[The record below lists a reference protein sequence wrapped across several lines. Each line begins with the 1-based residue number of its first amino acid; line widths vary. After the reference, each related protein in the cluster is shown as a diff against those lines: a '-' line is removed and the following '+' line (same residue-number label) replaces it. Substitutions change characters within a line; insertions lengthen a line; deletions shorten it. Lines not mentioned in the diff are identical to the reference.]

1 MRFTHTTPFYSVLS
15 TLGLFAV
22 SPAYSSIVRS
32 DVDYQYFRD
41 FAENKGAFSVGASNI
56 SIQDK
61 QGKILGRV
69 LNGIPMPDFR
79 VSNRQTAIATL
90 VHPQYVNSV
99 THNSGY
105 GSIQF
110 GNDTQNPEEQAYT
123 YRLVSRNPHP
133 GYDYHLPRL
142 NKLVT
147 EISPAALSSVP
158 LLGNGQPKT
167 NAYLDAD
174 RFPYFVR
181 LGSGTQ
187 QVRKADGTRTQTA
200 PAYQYL
206 TGGTA
211 LKVLGSQNHG
221 LRVGGSLTDQPLN
234 TYAIPGDSGSPL
246 FAFDKHEN
254 RWVLAGVLSTYTGFD
269 NFFNNYIVTQPEF
282 IRSTI
287 RQYETRMDV
296 GLTTNEL
303 IWRDSGKGR
312 STLQGLNERITLP
325 IANPSL
331 APQNDSRHM
340 PSEDAGKTLI
350 LSSRF
355 DNKTLMLA
363 DNINQGA
370 GALQFNSNFTVVG
383 KNRTWQGAGV
393 IVADGKRVFWQVSNP
408 KGDRLSKL
416 GAGTLIANGQGINQG
431 DISIGEGTV
440 VLAQK
445 AASDGSKQAFNQ
457 VGITSGRGTAVL
469 ADSRQIKP
477 ENLYFGFRGGRLDLN
492 GNNLTFTHIRHADG
506 GAQIVN
512 HNPDQAATLTL
523 TGNPVL
529 SPEHVEWVQ
538 WGNRPQGNA
547 AVYEYINTH
556 RNRRTDYFI
565 LKPGGNPSEFF
576 PLNMENST
584 SWQFVGNNKQQAAKQ
599 VVQAENAR
607 PDLITFGG
615 YLGENAQTGKAAP
628 SYSKTNIEWVQWSK
642 HPTQALALYEY
653 VNLHRGRRTD
663 YYRLKEGGNPSA
675 YFPWDAYSTQ
685 DWEFLGHDREAAIE
699 KTRHIANA
707 AVYGRPEYRYN
718 GALNL
723 HYRPKRTD
731 STLLLNGGM
740 NLNGEVLIEGGNMI
754 VSGRP
759 VPHAYDHQAK
769 REPVLENE
777 WTDGSFKA
785 ARFTL
790 RNHAR
795 LTAGR
800 NTAHLDGDITAYD
813 LSGIDLGFTQ
823 GKTPECYRSYH
834 SGNTH
839 CTPNAV
845 LKAENYRALPATQV
859 HGDITLNDRSEL
871 RLGKAHLYGSI
882 RAGKDT
888 AVRMEADS
896 NWTLSQSSHTGALT
910 LDGAQ
915 ITLTP
920 DFANNTHNNRFN
932 TLTVNGTLDGF
943 GTFRFLTDIVRKQN
957 DLLKLE
963 GDSRGAFQIHVRN
976 TGQEP
981 QTTESLALVSFN
993 PKHSHQARFTLQN
1006 GYADLGAYRYI
1017 LRKNNNGYSLYNPLK
1032 EAELQIEATR
1042 AEHERNQRAYDK
1054 LHAKLTL
1061 KQQETERLQHVH
1073 QQAQTNQNGSE
1084 GRLTQINRE
1093 INQLQQNFNQT
1104 AAEYNRANHSR
1115 TLKRRSIYGQYI
1127 RLQNTLHS
1135 RQQQATDI
1143 SRQVQHDSDATRQAL
1158 QAWQNSQT
1166 ELARIDSQVQ
1176 YLSAQLKQT
1185 DPLTGILTRA
1195 QNLCAAQGYSAD
1207 ICRQVAKAADT
1218 NDLTLFE
1225 TELDTY
1231 IERVE
1236 TAESELDKAR
1246 QGGDAQAVETARHAY
1261 LNALNRLSRQIHSL
1275 ETGVAGIRMP
1285 NQAELISRSAN
1296 TAVSEQVAYNTGRQQ
1311 AGRRIDRHLTDPQ
1324 QQNIW
1329 LETGTQQTDYHSG
1342 THRPYQQTT
1351 DYTHIGIQT
1360 GITDHLS
1367 VGTILT
1373 DERTNNRFDEG
1384 VSARNRSNGAHLF
1397 VKGENGALFAAA
1409 DLGYSNSRTRFTNY
1423 DGAAVRRHAWDAGIN
1438 TGIKIDTGINLRPYA
1453 GIRINRSNGNRYVL
1467 DGAEINSPAQIQT
1480 TWHAGIRLDK
1490 TVELGQAKL
1499 TPAFSSDY
1507 YHTRQNSGS
1516 ALSVNDRT
1524 LLQQAAHGTLHT
1536 LQIDAEYKGW
1546 NAKLHAAYGKDSNS
1560 ARHKQAGIKIG
1571 YNW

>member
-1 MRFTHTTPFYSVLS
+1 MRFTHTIPFYSVLS

-22 SPAYSSIVRS
+22 SPAYSSIVRN

-41 FAENKGAFSVGASNI
+41 FAENKGAFAVGASNI

-69 LNGIPMPDFR
+69 LSGIPMPDFR

-99 THNSGY
+99 KHNVGY

-133 GYDYHLPRL
+133 NYDYHLPRL

-158 LLGNGQPKT
+158 LLGNGQPKA
-167 NAYLDAD
+167 NAYLDTD

-206 TGGTA
+206 TGGTP
-211 LKVLGSQNHG
+211 LKVLGFQNHG
-221 LRVGGSLTDQPLN
+221 LLVGDSLTDQPLN
-234 TYAIPGDSGSPL
+234 TYAVAGDSGSPL

-254 RWVLAGVLSTYTGFD
+254 RWVLAGVLGTYAGFD
-269 NFFNNYIVTQPEF
+269 NFFNKYIVTQPEF

-287 RQYETRMDV
+287 RQYETRLDV

-303 IWRDSGKGR
+303 IWRDNGNGG
-312 STLQGLNERITLP
+312 STLQGLNEHITLP

-340 PSEDAGKTLI
+340 PSADAGKTLI

-370 GALQFNSNFTVVG
+370 GALQFDSNFTVVG

-457 VGITSGRGTAVL
+457 VGITSGRGTAIL
-469 ADSRQIKP
+469 ADSQQIKP

-492 GNNLTFTHIRHADG
+492 GNNLAFTHIRHADG

-547 AVYEYINTH
+547 AVYEYINPH

-565 LKPGGNPSEFF
+565 LKPGGNPRKFF

-584 SWQFVGNNKQQAAKQ
+584 SWQFVGNNRQQAAEQ
-599 VVQAENAR
+599 VAQAENAR

-628 SYSKTNIEWVQWSK
+628 SYSKTN
-642 HPTQALALYEY
+642 
-653 VNLHRGRRTD
+653 
-663 YYRLKEGGNPSA
+663 
-675 YFPWDAYSTQ
+675 
-685 DWEFLGHDREAAIE
+685 EAAIE

-707 AVYGRPEYRYN
+707 TVYGRPEYRYN

-834 SGNTH
+834 SGSTH

-859 HGDITLNDRSEL
+859 RGDITLNDRSEL

-915 ITLTP
+915 ITLNP

-943 GTFRFLTDIVRKQN
+943 GTFRFLTGIVRKQN
-957 DLLKLE
+957 APLKLE
-963 GDSRGAFQIHVRN
+963 GDSRGAFQIHVKN

-981 QTTESLALVSFN
+981 QTTESLALVSLN

-1042 AEHERNQRAYDK
+1042 AEHERNQQAYNQ
-1054 LHAKLTL
+1054 LQAKLTH
-1061 KQQETERLQHVH
+1061 QRQETEHLQHIH

-1084 GRLTQINRE
+1084 GKLTQINRE

-1104 AAEYNRANHSR
+1104 AAEYNRANRSR
-1115 TLKRRSIYGQYI
+1115 TLK
-1127 RLQNTLHS
+1127 
-1135 RQQQATDI
+1135 
-1143 SRQVQHDSDATRQAL
+1143 
-1158 QAWQNSQT
+1158 
-1166 ELARIDSQVQ
+1166 
-1176 YLSAQLKQT
+1176 
-1185 DPLTGILTRA
+1185 
-1195 QNLCAAQGYSAD
+1195 
-1207 ICRQVAKAADT
+1207 
-1218 NDLTLFE
+1218 
-1225 TELDTY
+1225 
-1231 IERVE
+1231 
-1236 TAESELDKAR
+1236 
-1246 QGGDAQAVETARHAY
+1246 
-1261 LNALNRLSRQIHSL
+1261 LSRQIHSL
-1275 ETGVAGIRMP
+1275 KTGVAGIRMP
-1285 NQAELISRSAN
+1285 NLAELISRSAN
-1296 TAVSEQVAYNTGRQQ
+1296 TAVSEQAAYNTGRQQ

-1351 DYTHIGIQT
+1351 NYAHIGIQT
-1360 GITDHLS
+1360 GITDRLS

-1409 DLGYSNSRTRFTNY
+1409 DLGYSNSRTRFTDY

-1536 LQIDAEYKGW
+1536 LQIDAGYKGW
-1546 NAKLHAAYGKDSNS
+1546 NAKLHAAYGKDSNT

>member
-1 MRFTHTTPFYSVLS
+1 MRFTHTIPFYSVLS

-41 FAENKGAFSVGASNI
+41 FAENKGAFAVGASNI

-69 LNGIPMPDFR
+69 LSGIPMPDFR

-99 THNSGY
+99 KHNVGY

-133 GYDYHLPRL
+133 DYDYHLPRL

-158 LLGNGQPKT
+158 LLGNGQPKA
-167 NAYLDAD
+167 NAYLDTD

-206 TGGTA
+206 TGGTP
-211 LKVLGSQNHG
+211 LKVLGFQNHG
-221 LRVGGSLTDQPLN
+221 LLVGDSLTDQPLN
-234 TYAIPGDSGSPL
+234 TYAVAGDSGSPL

-254 RWVLAGVLSTYTGFD
+254 RWVLAGVLSTYAGFD
-269 NFFNNYIVTQPEF
+269 SFFNKYIVTQPEF

-287 RQYETRMDV
+287 RQYETRLDV

-303 IWRDSGKGR
+303 IWRDNGNGD

-370 GALQFNSNFTVVG
+370 GALQFDSNFTVVG
-383 KNRTWQGAGV
+383 KNHTWQGAGV

-469 ADSRQIKP
+469 ADSQQIKP

-492 GNNLTFTHIRHADG
+492 GNNLAFTHIRHADG

-547 AVYEYINTH
+547 AVYEYINPH

-565 LKPGGNPSEFF
+565 LKPGGNPREFF
-576 PLNMENST
+576 PLNMKNST
-584 SWQFVGNNKQQAAKQ
+584 SWQFIGNNRQQAAEQ
-599 VVQAENAR
+599 VAQAENAR

-628 SYSKTNIEWVQWSK
+628 SYSKTN
-642 HPTQALALYEY
+642 
-653 VNLHRGRRTD
+653 
-663 YYRLKEGGNPSA
+663 
-675 YFPWDAYSTQ
+675 
-685 DWEFLGHDREAAIE
+685 EAAIE

-834 SGNTH
+834 SGSTH

-859 HGDITLNDRSEL
+859 RGDITLNDRSEL

-915 ITLTP
+915 ITLNP

-943 GTFRFLTDIVRKQN
+943 GTFRFLTGIVRKQN
-957 DLLKLE
+957 APLKLE
-963 GDSRGAFQIHVRN
+963 GDSRGAFQIHVKN

-981 QTTESLALVSFN
+981 QTTESLALVSLN

-1042 AEHERNQRAYDK
+1042 AEHERNQQAY
-1054 LHAKLTL
+1054 
-1061 KQQETERLQHVH
+1061 
-1073 QQAQTNQNGSE
+1073 
-1084 GRLTQINRE
+1084 
-1093 INQLQQNFNQT
+1093 NQL
-1104 AAEYNRANHSR
+1104 
-1115 TLKRRSIYGQYI
+1115 
-1127 RLQNTLHS
+1127 
-1135 RQQQATDI
+1135 QATDI

-1195 QNLCAAQGYSAD
+1195 QNLCAAQGYSVD

-1236 TAESELDKAR
+1236 MAESELDKAR

-1275 ETGVAGIRMP
+1275 KTGVAGIRMP
-1285 NQAELISRSAN
+1285 NLAELISRSAN
-1296 TAVSEQVAYNTGRQQ
+1296 TAVSEQAAYNTGRQQ

-1351 DYTHIGIQT
+1351 NYAHIGIQT
-1360 GITDHLS
+1360 GITDRLS

-1409 DLGYSNSRTRFTNY
+1409 DLGYSNSRTRFTDY

-1536 LQIDAEYKGW
+1536 LQIDAGYKGW
-1546 NAKLHAAYGKDSNS
+1546 NAKLHAAYGKDSNT

>member
-1 MRFTHTTPFYSVLS
+1 MRFTHTIPFYSVLS

-41 FAENKGAFSVGASNI
+41 FAENKGAFAVGASNI

-69 LNGIPMPDFR
+69 LSGIPMPDFR

-99 THNSGY
+99 KHNVGY

-133 GYDYHLPRL
+133 DYDYHLPRL

-158 LLGNGQPKT
+158 LLGNGQPKA
-167 NAYLDAD
+167 NAYLDTD

-206 TGGTA
+206 TGGTP
-211 LKVLGSQNHG
+211 LKVLGFQNHG
-221 LRVGGSLTDQPLN
+221 LLVGDSLTDQPLN
-234 TYAIPGDSGSPL
+234 TYAVAGDSGSPL

-254 RWVLAGVLSTYTGFD
+254 RWVLAGVLSTYAGFD
-269 NFFNNYIVTQPEF
+269 SFFNKYIVTQPEF

-287 RQYETRMDV
+287 RQYETRLDV

-303 IWRDSGKGR
+303 IWRDNGNGD

-370 GALQFNSNFTVVG
+370 GALQFDSNFTVVG
-383 KNRTWQGAGV
+383 KNHTWQGAGV

-469 ADSRQIKP
+469 ADSQQIKP

-492 GNNLTFTHIRHADG
+492 GNNLAFTHIRHADG

-547 AVYEYINTH
+547 AVYEYINPH

-565 LKPGGNPSEFF
+565 LKPGGNPREFF
-576 PLNMENST
+576 PLNMKNST
-584 SWQFVGNNKQQAAKQ
+584 SWQFIGNNRQQAAEQ
-599 VVQAENAR
+599 VAQAENAR

-628 SYSKTNIEWVQWSK
+628 SYSKTN
-642 HPTQALALYEY
+642 
-653 VNLHRGRRTD
+653 
-663 YYRLKEGGNPSA
+663 
-675 YFPWDAYSTQ
+675 
-685 DWEFLGHDREAAIE
+685 EAAIE

-834 SGNTH
+834 SGSTH

-859 HGDITLNDRSEL
+859 RGDITLNDRSEL

-915 ITLTP
+915 ITLNP

-943 GTFRFLTDIVRKQN
+943 GTFRFLTGIVRKQN
-957 DLLKLE
+957 APPLKLE
-963 GDSRGAFQIHVRN
+963 GDSRGAFQIHVKN

-981 QTTESLALVSFN
+981 QTTESLALVSLN

-1042 AEHERNQRAYDK
+1042 AEHERNQQAY
-1054 LHAKLTL
+1054 
-1061 KQQETERLQHVH
+1061 
-1073 QQAQTNQNGSE
+1073 
-1084 GRLTQINRE
+1084 
-1093 INQLQQNFNQT
+1093 NQL
-1104 AAEYNRANHSR
+1104 
-1115 TLKRRSIYGQYI
+1115 
-1127 RLQNTLHS
+1127 
-1135 RQQQATDI
+1135 QATDI

-1236 TAESELDKAR
+1236 MAESELDKAR

-1275 ETGVAGIRMP
+1275 KTGVAGIRMP
-1285 NQAELISRSAN
+1285 NLAELISRSAN
-1296 TAVSEQVAYNTGRQQ
+1296 TAVSEQAAYNTGRQQ

-1351 DYTHIGIQT
+1351 NYAHIGIQT
-1360 GITDHLS
+1360 GITDRLS

-1409 DLGYSNSRTRFTNY
+1409 DLGYSNSRTRFTDY

-1507 YHTRQNSGS
+1507 YHTRQNSGF

-1536 LQIDAEYKGW
+1536 LQIDAGYKGW
-1546 NAKLHAAYGKDSNS
+1546 NAKLHAAYGKDSNT

>member
-1 MRFTHTTPFYSVLS
+1 MRFTHTIPFYSVLS

-41 FAENKGAFSVGASNI
+41 FAENKGAFAVGASNI

-69 LNGIPMPDFR
+69 LSGIPMPDFR

-99 THNSGY
+99 KHNVGY

-133 GYDYHLPRL
+133 DYDYHLPRL

-158 LLGNGQPKT
+158 LLGNGQPKA
-167 NAYLDAD
+167 NAYLDTD

-187 QVRKADGTRTQTA
+187 QVRKADGTRTRTA

-206 TGGTA
+206 TGGTP
-211 LKVLGSQNHG
+211 LKVLGFQNHG
-221 LRVGGSLTDQPLN
+221 LLVGGSLTDQPLN
-234 TYAIPGDSGSPL
+234 TYAIAGDSGSPL

-254 RWVLAGVLSTYTGFD
+254 RWVLAGVLSTYAGFD
-269 NFFNNYIVTQPEF
+269 NFFNKYIVTQPEF

-287 RQYETRMDV
+287 RQYETRLDV

-303 IWRDSGKGR
+303 IWRDNGNGD

-370 GALQFNSNFTVVG
+370 GALQFDSNFTVVG
-383 KNRTWQGAGV
+383 KNHTWQGAGV

-469 ADSRQIKP
+469 ADSQQIKP

-492 GNNLTFTHIRHADG
+492 GNNLAFTHIRHADG

-547 AVYEYINTH
+547 AVYEYINPH

-565 LKPGGNPSEFF
+565 LKPGGNPREFF

-584 SWQFVGNNKQQAAKQ
+584 SWQFIGNNRQQAAKQ
-599 VVQAENAR
+599 VAQAENAR

-628 SYSKTNIEWVQWSK
+628 SYSKTN
-642 HPTQALALYEY
+642 
-653 VNLHRGRRTD
+653 
-663 YYRLKEGGNPSA
+663 
-675 YFPWDAYSTQ
+675 
-685 DWEFLGHDREAAIE
+685 EAAIE

-800 NTAHLDGDITAYD
+800 NTAHLDGDITAYN
-813 LSGIDLGFTQ
+813 LSGIDLGFIQ

-834 SGNTH
+834 SGSTH

-859 HGDITLNDRSEL
+859 RGDITLNDRSEL

-915 ITLTP
+915 ITLNP

-943 GTFRFLTDIVRKQN
+943 GTFRFLTGIVRKQN
-957 DLLKLE
+957 APPPSNWK
-963 GDSRGAFQIHVRN
+963 GTA
-976 TGQEP
+976 
-981 QTTESLALVSFN
+981 AA
-993 PKHSHQARFTLQN
+993 HSKSTSKTP
-1006 GYADLGAYRYI
+1006 D
-1017 LRKNNNGYSLYNPLK
+1017 KN
-1032 EAELQIEATR
+1032 
-1042 AEHERNQRAYDK
+1042 
-1054 LHAKLTL
+1054 L
-1061 KQQETERLQHVH
+1061 KQ
-1073 QQAQTNQNGSE
+1073 
-1084 GRLTQINRE
+1084 
-1093 INQLQQNFNQT
+1093 
-1104 AAEYNRANHSR
+1104 
-1115 TLKRRSIYGQYI
+1115 
-1127 RLQNTLHS
+1127 
-1135 RQQQATDI
+1135 
-1143 SRQVQHDSDATRQAL
+1143 
-1158 QAWQNSQT
+1158 
-1166 ELARIDSQVQ
+1166 
-1176 YLSAQLKQT
+1176 
-1185 DPLTGILTRA
+1185 P
-1195 QNLCAAQGYSAD
+1195 
-1207 ICRQVAKAADT
+1207 
-1218 NDLTLFE
+1218 
-1225 TELDTY
+1225 
-1231 IERVE
+1231 
-1236 TAESELDKAR
+1236 
-1246 QGGDAQAVETARHAY
+1246 
-1261 LNALNRLSRQIHSL
+1261 NRL
-1275 ETGVAGIRMP
+1275 
-1285 NQAELISRSAN
+1285 
-1296 TAVSEQVAYNTGRQQ
+1296 
-1311 AGRRIDRHLTDPQ
+1311 HL
-1324 QQNIW
+1324 
-1329 LETGTQQTDYHSG
+1329 
-1342 THRPYQQTT
+1342 
-1351 DYTHIGIQT
+1351 
-1360 GITDHLS
+1360 
-1367 VGTILT
+1367 
-1373 DERTNNRFDEG
+1373 
-1384 VSARNRSNGAHLF
+1384 
-1397 VKGENGALFAAA
+1397 
-1409 DLGYSNSRTRFTNY
+1409 
-1423 DGAAVRRHAWDAGIN
+1423 
-1438 TGIKIDTGINLRPYA
+1438 
-1453 GIRINRSNGNRYVL
+1453 
-1467 DGAEINSPAQIQT
+1467 
-1480 TWHAGIRLDK
+1480 
-1490 TVELGQAKL
+1490 
-1499 TPAFSSDY
+1499 
-1507 YHTRQNSGS
+1507 
-1516 ALSVNDRT
+1516 
-1524 LLQQAAHGTLHT
+1524 
-1536 LQIDAEYKGW
+1536 
-1546 NAKLHAAYGKDSNS
+1546 
-1560 ARHKQAGIKIG
+1560 
-1571 YNW
+1571 

>member
-1 MRFTHTTPFYSVLS
+1 MRFTHTIPFYSVLS

-41 FAENKGAFSVGASNI
+41 FAENKGAFAVGASNI

-69 LNGIPMPDFR
+69 LSGIPMPDFR

-99 THNSGY
+99 KHNVGY

-133 GYDYHLPRL
+133 DYDYHLPRL

-158 LLGNGQPKT
+158 LLGNGQPKA
-167 NAYLDAD
+167 NAYLDTD

-206 TGGTA
+206 TGGTP
-211 LKVLGSQNHG
+211 LKVLGFQNHG
-221 LRVGGSLTDQPLN
+221 LLVGDSLTDQPLN
-234 TYAIPGDSGSPL
+234 TYAVAGDSGSPL

-254 RWVLAGVLSTYTGFD
+254 RWVLAGVLSTYAGFD
-269 NFFNNYIVTQPEF
+269 SFFNKYIVTQPEF

-287 RQYETRMDV
+287 RQYETRLDV

-303 IWRDSGKGR
+303 IWRDNGNGD

-370 GALQFNSNFTVVG
+370 GALQFDSNFTVVG
-383 KNRTWQGAGV
+383 KNHTWQGAGV

-469 ADSRQIKP
+469 ADSQQIKP

-492 GNNLTFTHIRHADG
+492 GNNLAFTHIRHADG

-547 AVYEYINTH
+547 AVYEYINPH

-565 LKPGGNPSEFF
+565 LKPGGNPREFF
-576 PLNMENST
+576 PLNMKNST
-584 SWQFVGNNKQQAAKQ
+584 SWQFIGNNRQQAAEQ
-599 VVQAENAR
+599 VAQAENAR

-628 SYSKTNIEWVQWSK
+628 SYSKTN
-642 HPTQALALYEY
+642 
-653 VNLHRGRRTD
+653 
-663 YYRLKEGGNPSA
+663 
-675 YFPWDAYSTQ
+675 
-685 DWEFLGHDREAAIE
+685 EAAIE

-800 NTAHLDGDITAYD
+800 NTAHLDGGITAYD

-834 SGNTH
+834 SGSTH

-859 HGDITLNDRSEL
+859 RGDITLNDRSEL

-915 ITLTP
+915 ITLNP

-943 GTFRFLTDIVRKQN
+943 GTFRFLTGIVRKQN
-957 DLLKLE
+957 APPPQT
-963 GDSRGAFQIHVRN
+963 GRGQPRRIPNPRQKHRTRTSNNRIAC
-976 TGQEP
+976 TCEP
-981 QTTESLALVSFN
+981 QSETQPPSPIHP
-993 PKHSHQARFTLQN
+993 PKRLCRFGCL
-1006 GYADLGAYRYI
+1006 
-1017 LRKNNNGYSLYNPLK
+1017 PLHPP
-1032 EAELQIEATR
+1032 Q
-1042 AEHERNQRAYDK
+1042 
-1054 LHAKLTL
+1054 
-1061 KQQETERLQHVH
+1061 KQQRIQP
-1073 QQAQTNQNGSE
+1073 
-1084 GRLTQINRE
+1084 
-1093 INQLQQNFNQT
+1093 
-1104 AAEYNRANHSR
+1104 
-1115 TLKRRSIYGQYI
+1115 
-1127 RLQNTLHS
+1127 
-1135 RQQQATDI
+1135 
-1143 SRQVQHDSDATRQAL
+1143 VQ
-1158 QAWQNSQT
+1158 
-1166 ELARIDSQVQ
+1166 
-1176 YLSAQLKQT
+1176 
-1185 DPLTGILTRA
+1185 
-1195 QNLCAAQGYSAD
+1195 
-1207 ICRQVAKAADT
+1207 
-1218 NDLTLFE
+1218 
-1225 TELDTY
+1225 
-1231 IERVE
+1231 
-1236 TAESELDKAR
+1236 
-1246 QGGDAQAVETARHAY
+1246 
-1261 LNALNRLSRQIHSL
+1261 
-1275 ETGVAGIRMP
+1275 
-1285 NQAELISRSAN
+1285 
-1296 TAVSEQVAYNTGRQQ
+1296 
-1311 AGRRIDRHLTDPQ
+1311 
-1324 QQNIW
+1324 
-1329 LETGTQQTDYHSG
+1329 
-1342 THRPYQQTT
+1342 
-1351 DYTHIGIQT
+1351 
-1360 GITDHLS
+1360 
-1367 VGTILT
+1367 
-1373 DERTNNRFDEG
+1373 
-1384 VSARNRSNGAHLF
+1384 
-1397 VKGENGALFAAA
+1397 
-1409 DLGYSNSRTRFTNY
+1409 
-1423 DGAAVRRHAWDAGIN
+1423 
-1438 TGIKIDTGINLRPYA
+1438 
-1453 GIRINRSNGNRYVL
+1453 
-1467 DGAEINSPAQIQT
+1467 PAQR
-1480 TWHAGIRLDK
+1480 G
-1490 TVELGQAKL
+1490 
-1499 TPAFSSDY
+1499 
-1507 YHTRQNSGS
+1507 
-1516 ALSVNDRT
+1516 RT
-1524 LLQQAAHGTLHT
+1524 
-1536 LQIDAEYKGW
+1536 
-1546 NAKLHAAYGKDSNS
+1546 SN
-1560 ARHKQAGIKIG
+1560 
-1571 YNW
+1571 

>member
-1 MRFTHTTPFYSVLS
+1 MRFTHTTPFCSVLS

-22 SPAYSSIVRS
+22 SPAYSSIVRN

-41 FAENKGAFSVGASNI
+41 FAENKGAFTVGASNI

-99 THNSGY
+99 KHNVGY

-133 GYDYHLPRL
+133 DYDYHLPRL

-147 EISPAALSSVP
+147 EISPTALSSVP
-158 LLGNGQPKT
+158 LLGNGQPKA
-167 NAYLDAD
+167 NAYLDTD

-187 QVRKADGTRTQTA
+187 QVRKADGTRTRTA

-206 TGGTA
+206 TGGTP
-211 LKVLGSQNHG
+211 LKVLGFQNHG
-221 LRVGGSLTDQPLN
+221 LLVGGSLTDQPLN
-234 TYAIPGDSGSPL
+234 TYAIAGDSGSPL

-254 RWVLAGVLSTYTGFD
+254 RWVLAGVLSTYAGFD
-269 NFFNNYIVTQPEF
+269 NFFNKYIVTQPEF

-287 RQYETRMDV
+287 RQYETRLDV

-303 IWRDSGKGR
+303 IWRDNGNGN

-370 GALQFNSNFTVVG
+370 GALQFDSNFTVVG
-383 KNRTWQGAGV
+383 KNHTWQGAGV

-469 ADSRQIKP
+469 ADSQQIKP

-492 GNNLTFTHIRHADG
+492 GNNLAFTHIRHADG

-547 AVYEYINTH
+547 AVYEYINPH

-565 LKPGGNPSEFF
+565 LKPGGNPREFF
-576 PLNMENST
+576 PLNMKNST
-584 SWQFVGNNKQQAAKQ
+584 SWQFIGNNRQQAAEQ
-599 VVQAENAR
+599 VAQAENAR

-628 SYSKTNIEWVQWSK
+628 SYSKTN
-642 HPTQALALYEY
+642 
-653 VNLHRGRRTD
+653 
-663 YYRLKEGGNPSA
+663 
-675 YFPWDAYSTQ
+675 
-685 DWEFLGHDREAAIE
+685 EAAIE

-834 SGNTH
+834 SGSTH

-859 HGDITLNDRSEL
+859 RGDITLNDRSEL

-915 ITLTP
+915 ITLNP

-943 GTFRFLTDIVRKQN
+943 GTFRFLTGIVRKQN
-957 DLLKLE
+957 APPSNWK
-963 GDSRGAFQIHVRN
+963 GTA
-976 TGQEP
+976 
-981 QTTESLALVSFN
+981 AA
-993 PKHSHQARFTLQN
+993 HSKSTSKTP
-1006 GYADLGAYRYI
+1006 D
-1017 LRKNNNGYSLYNPLK
+1017 KN
-1032 EAELQIEATR
+1032 
-1042 AEHERNQRAYDK
+1042 
-1054 LHAKLTL
+1054 L
-1061 KQQETERLQHVH
+1061 KQ
-1073 QQAQTNQNGSE
+1073 
-1084 GRLTQINRE
+1084 
-1093 INQLQQNFNQT
+1093 
-1104 AAEYNRANHSR
+1104 
-1115 TLKRRSIYGQYI
+1115 
-1127 RLQNTLHS
+1127 
-1135 RQQQATDI
+1135 
-1143 SRQVQHDSDATRQAL
+1143 
-1158 QAWQNSQT
+1158 
-1166 ELARIDSQVQ
+1166 
-1176 YLSAQLKQT
+1176 
-1185 DPLTGILTRA
+1185 P
-1195 QNLCAAQGYSAD
+1195 
-1207 ICRQVAKAADT
+1207 
-1218 NDLTLFE
+1218 
-1225 TELDTY
+1225 
-1231 IERVE
+1231 
-1236 TAESELDKAR
+1236 
-1246 QGGDAQAVETARHAY
+1246 
-1261 LNALNRLSRQIHSL
+1261 NRL
-1275 ETGVAGIRMP
+1275 
-1285 NQAELISRSAN
+1285 
-1296 TAVSEQVAYNTGRQQ
+1296 
-1311 AGRRIDRHLTDPQ
+1311 HL
-1324 QQNIW
+1324 
-1329 LETGTQQTDYHSG
+1329 
-1342 THRPYQQTT
+1342 
-1351 DYTHIGIQT
+1351 
-1360 GITDHLS
+1360 
-1367 VGTILT
+1367 
-1373 DERTNNRFDEG
+1373 
-1384 VSARNRSNGAHLF
+1384 
-1397 VKGENGALFAAA
+1397 
-1409 DLGYSNSRTRFTNY
+1409 
-1423 DGAAVRRHAWDAGIN
+1423 
-1438 TGIKIDTGINLRPYA
+1438 
-1453 GIRINRSNGNRYVL
+1453 
-1467 DGAEINSPAQIQT
+1467 
-1480 TWHAGIRLDK
+1480 
-1490 TVELGQAKL
+1490 
-1499 TPAFSSDY
+1499 
-1507 YHTRQNSGS
+1507 
-1516 ALSVNDRT
+1516 
-1524 LLQQAAHGTLHT
+1524 
-1536 LQIDAEYKGW
+1536 
-1546 NAKLHAAYGKDSNS
+1546 
-1560 ARHKQAGIKIG
+1560 
-1571 YNW
+1571 

>member
-1 MRFTHTTPFYSVLS
+1 MRFTHTTPFCSVLS

-22 SPAYSSIVRS
+22 SPAYSSIVRN

-41 FAENKGAFSVGASNI
+41 FAENKGAFTVGASNI

-99 THNSGY
+99 KHNVGY

-133 GYDYHLPRL
+133 DYDYHLPRL

-147 EISPAALSSVP
+147 EISPTALSSVP
-158 LLGNGQPKT
+158 LLGNGQPKA
-167 NAYLDAD
+167 NAYLDTD

-187 QVRKADGTRTQTA
+187 QVRKADGTRTRTA

-206 TGGTA
+206 TGGTP
-211 LKVLGSQNHG
+211 LKVLGFQNHG
-221 LRVGGSLTDQPLN
+221 LLVGGSLTDQPLN
-234 TYAIPGDSGSPL
+234 TYAIAGDSGSPL

-254 RWVLAGVLSTYTGFD
+254 RWVLAGVLSTYAGFD
-269 NFFNNYIVTQPEF
+269 NFFNKYIVTQPEF

-287 RQYETRMDV
+287 RQYETRLDV

-303 IWRDSGKGR
+303 IWRDNGNGN

-370 GALQFNSNFTVVG
+370 GALQFDSNFTVVG
-383 KNRTWQGAGV
+383 KNHTWQGAGV

-469 ADSRQIKP
+469 ADSQQIKP

-492 GNNLTFTHIRHADG
+492 GNNLAFTHIRHADG

-547 AVYEYINTH
+547 AVYEYINPH

-565 LKPGGNPSEFF
+565 LKPGGNPREFF
-576 PLNMENST
+576 PLNMKNST
-584 SWQFVGNNKQQAAKQ
+584 SWQFIGNNRQQAAEQ
-599 VVQAENAR
+599 VAQAENAR

-628 SYSKTNIEWVQWSK
+628 SYSKTN
-642 HPTQALALYEY
+642 
-653 VNLHRGRRTD
+653 
-663 YYRLKEGGNPSA
+663 
-675 YFPWDAYSTQ
+675 
-685 DWEFLGHDREAAIE
+685 EAAIE

-834 SGNTH
+834 SGSTH

-859 HGDITLNDRSEL
+859 RGDITLNDRSEL

-915 ITLTP
+915 ITLNP

-943 GTFRFLTDIVRKQN
+943 GTFRFLTGIVRKQN
-957 DLLKLE
+957 APPQT
-963 GDSRGAFQIHVRN
+963 GRGQPRRIPNPRQKHRTRTSNNRIAC
-976 TGQEP
+976 TCEP
-981 QTTESLALVSFN
+981 QSETQPPSPIHP
-993 PKHSHQARFTLQN
+993 PKRLCRFGCL
-1006 GYADLGAYRYI
+1006 
-1017 LRKNNNGYSLYNPLK
+1017 PLHPP
-1032 EAELQIEATR
+1032 Q
-1042 AEHERNQRAYDK
+1042 
-1054 LHAKLTL
+1054 
-1061 KQQETERLQHVH
+1061 KQQRIQP
-1073 QQAQTNQNGSE
+1073 
-1084 GRLTQINRE
+1084 
-1093 INQLQQNFNQT
+1093 
-1104 AAEYNRANHSR
+1104 
-1115 TLKRRSIYGQYI
+1115 
-1127 RLQNTLHS
+1127 
-1135 RQQQATDI
+1135 
-1143 SRQVQHDSDATRQAL
+1143 VQ
-1158 QAWQNSQT
+1158 
-1166 ELARIDSQVQ
+1166 
-1176 YLSAQLKQT
+1176 
-1185 DPLTGILTRA
+1185 
-1195 QNLCAAQGYSAD
+1195 
-1207 ICRQVAKAADT
+1207 
-1218 NDLTLFE
+1218 
-1225 TELDTY
+1225 
-1231 IERVE
+1231 
-1236 TAESELDKAR
+1236 
-1246 QGGDAQAVETARHAY
+1246 
-1261 LNALNRLSRQIHSL
+1261 
-1275 ETGVAGIRMP
+1275 
-1285 NQAELISRSAN
+1285 
-1296 TAVSEQVAYNTGRQQ
+1296 
-1311 AGRRIDRHLTDPQ
+1311 
-1324 QQNIW
+1324 
-1329 LETGTQQTDYHSG
+1329 
-1342 THRPYQQTT
+1342 
-1351 DYTHIGIQT
+1351 
-1360 GITDHLS
+1360 
-1367 VGTILT
+1367 
-1373 DERTNNRFDEG
+1373 
-1384 VSARNRSNGAHLF
+1384 
-1397 VKGENGALFAAA
+1397 
-1409 DLGYSNSRTRFTNY
+1409 
-1423 DGAAVRRHAWDAGIN
+1423 
-1438 TGIKIDTGINLRPYA
+1438 
-1453 GIRINRSNGNRYVL
+1453 
-1467 DGAEINSPAQIQT
+1467 PAQR
-1480 TWHAGIRLDK
+1480 G
-1490 TVELGQAKL
+1490 
-1499 TPAFSSDY
+1499 
-1507 YHTRQNSGS
+1507 
-1516 ALSVNDRT
+1516 RT
-1524 LLQQAAHGTLHT
+1524 
-1536 LQIDAEYKGW
+1536 
-1546 NAKLHAAYGKDSNS
+1546 SN
-1560 ARHKQAGIKIG
+1560 
-1571 YNW
+1571 

>member
-1 MRFTHTTPFYSVLS
+1 MRFTHTIPFYSVLS

-41 FAENKGAFSVGASNI
+41 FAENKGAFAVGASNI

-69 LNGIPMPDFR
+69 LSGIPMPDFR

-99 THNSGY
+99 KHNVGY

-133 GYDYHLPRL
+133 DYDYHLPRL

-158 LLGNGQPKT
+158 LLGNGQPKA
-167 NAYLDAD
+167 NAYLDTD

-206 TGGTA
+206 TGGTP
-211 LKVLGSQNHG
+211 LKVLGFQNHG
-221 LRVGGSLTDQPLN
+221 LLVGDSLTDQPLN
-234 TYAIPGDSGSPL
+234 TYAVAGDSGSPL

-254 RWVLAGVLSTYTGFD
+254 RWVLAGVLSTYAGFD
-269 NFFNNYIVTQPEF
+269 SFFNKYIVTQPEF

-287 RQYETRMDV
+287 RQYETRLDV

-303 IWRDSGKGR
+303 IWRDNGNGD

-370 GALQFNSNFTVVG
+370 GALQFDSNFTVVG
-383 KNRTWQGAGV
+383 KNHTWQGAGV

-469 ADSRQIKP
+469 ADSQQIKP

-492 GNNLTFTHIRHADG
+492 GNNLAFTHIRHADG

-547 AVYEYINTH
+547 AVYEYINPH

-565 LKPGGNPSEFF
+565 LKPGGNPREFF
-576 PLNMENST
+576 PLNMKNST
-584 SWQFVGNNKQQAAKQ
+584 SWQFIGNNRQQAAEQ
-599 VVQAENAR
+599 VAQAENAR

-628 SYSKTNIEWVQWSK
+628 SYSKTN
-642 HPTQALALYEY
+642 
-653 VNLHRGRRTD
+653 
-663 YYRLKEGGNPSA
+663 
-675 YFPWDAYSTQ
+675 
-685 DWEFLGHDREAAIE
+685 EAAIE

-834 SGNTH
+834 SGSTH

-859 HGDITLNDRSEL
+859 RGDITLNDRSEL

-943 GTFRFLTDIVRKQN
+943 GTFRFLTGIVRKQN
-957 DLLKLE
+957 APPLKLE
-963 GDSRGAFQIHVRN
+963 GDSRGAFQIHVKN

-981 QTTESLALVSFN
+981 QTTESLALVSLN

-1042 AEHERNQRAYDK
+1042 AEHERNQQAY
-1054 LHAKLTL
+1054 
-1061 KQQETERLQHVH
+1061 
-1073 QQAQTNQNGSE
+1073 
-1084 GRLTQINRE
+1084 
-1093 INQLQQNFNQT
+1093 NQL
-1104 AAEYNRANHSR
+1104 
-1115 TLKRRSIYGQYI
+1115 
-1127 RLQNTLHS
+1127 
-1135 RQQQATDI
+1135 QATDI

-1236 TAESELDKAR
+1236 MAESELDKAR

-1275 ETGVAGIRMP
+1275 KTGVAGIRMP
-1285 NQAELISRSAN
+1285 NLAELISRSAN
-1296 TAVSEQVAYNTGRQQ
+1296 TAVSEQAAYNTGRQQ

-1351 DYTHIGIQT
+1351 NYAHIGIQT
-1360 GITDHLS
+1360 GITDRLS

-1409 DLGYSNSRTRFTNY
+1409 DLGYSNSRTRFTDY

-1536 LQIDAEYKGW
+1536 LQIDAGYKGW
-1546 NAKLHAAYGKDSNS
+1546 NAKLHAAYGKDSNT

>member
-1 MRFTHTTPFYSVLS
+1 MRFTHTIPFYSVLS

-41 FAENKGAFSVGASNI
+41 FAENKGAFAVGASNI

-69 LNGIPMPDFR
+69 LSGIPMPDFR

-99 THNSGY
+99 KHNVGY

-133 GYDYHLPRL
+133 DYDYHLPRL

-158 LLGNGQPKT
+158 LLGNGQPKA
-167 NAYLDAD
+167 NAYLDTD

-206 TGGTA
+206 TGGTP
-211 LKVLGSQNHG
+211 LKVLGFQNHG
-221 LRVGGSLTDQPLN
+221 LLVGDSLTDQPLN
-234 TYAIPGDSGSPL
+234 TYAVAGDSGSPL

-254 RWVLAGVLSTYTGFD
+254 RWVLAGVLSTYAGFD
-269 NFFNNYIVTQPEF
+269 SFFNKYIVTQPEF

-287 RQYETRMDV
+287 RQYETRLDV

-303 IWRDSGKGR
+303 IWRDNGNGD

-370 GALQFNSNFTVVG
+370 GALQFDSNFTVVG
-383 KNRTWQGAGV
+383 KNHTWQGAGV

-469 ADSRQIKP
+469 ADSQQIKP

-492 GNNLTFTHIRHADG
+492 GNNLAFTHIRHADG

-547 AVYEYINTH
+547 AVYEYINPH

-565 LKPGGNPSEFF
+565 LKPGGNPREFF
-576 PLNMENST
+576 PLNMKNST
-584 SWQFVGNNKQQAAKQ
+584 SWQFIGNNRQQAAEQ
-599 VVQAENAR
+599 VAQAENAR

-628 SYSKTNIEWVQWSK
+628 SYSKTN
-642 HPTQALALYEY
+642 
-653 VNLHRGRRTD
+653 
-663 YYRLKEGGNPSA
+663 
-675 YFPWDAYSTQ
+675 
-685 DWEFLGHDREAAIE
+685 EAAIE

-834 SGNTH
+834 SGSTH

-859 HGDITLNDRSEL
+859 RGDITLNDRSEL

-915 ITLTP
+915 ITLNP

-943 GTFRFLTDIVRKQN
+943 GTFRFLTGIVRKQN
-957 DLLKLE
+957 APPLKLE
-963 GDSRGAFQIHVRN
+963 GDSRGAFQIHVKN

-981 QTTESLALVSFN
+981 QTTESLALVSLN

-1042 AEHERNQRAYDK
+1042 AEHERNQQAY
-1054 LHAKLTL
+1054 
-1061 KQQETERLQHVH
+1061 
-1073 QQAQTNQNGSE
+1073 
-1084 GRLTQINRE
+1084 
-1093 INQLQQNFNQT
+1093 NQL
-1104 AAEYNRANHSR
+1104 
-1115 TLKRRSIYGQYI
+1115 
-1127 RLQNTLHS
+1127 
-1135 RQQQATDI
+1135 QATDI

-1195 QNLCAAQGYSAD
+1195 QNLCAAQGYSVD

-1236 TAESELDKAR
+1236 MAESELDKAR
-1246 QGGDAQAVETARHAY
+1246 QGGDAQAVETARYAY

-1275 ETGVAGIRMP
+1275 KTGVAGIRMP
-1285 NQAELISRSAN
+1285 NLAELISRSAN
-1296 TAVSEQVAYNTGRQQ
+1296 TAVSEQAAYNTGRQQ

-1351 DYTHIGIQT
+1351 NYAHIGIQT
-1360 GITDHLS
+1360 GITDRLS

-1409 DLGYSNSRTRFTNY
+1409 DLGYSNSRTRFTDY

-1536 LQIDAEYKGW
+1536 LQIDAGYKGW
-1546 NAKLHAAYGKDSNS
+1546 NAKLHAAYGKDSNT

>member
-1 MRFTHTTPFYSVLS
+1 MRFTHTIPFYSVLS

-41 FAENKGAFSVGASNI
+41 FAENKGAFAVGASNI

-69 LNGIPMPDFR
+69 LSGIPMPDFR

-99 THNSGY
+99 KHNVGY

-133 GYDYHLPRL
+133 DYDYHLPRL

-158 LLGNGQPKT
+158 LLGNGQPKA
-167 NAYLDAD
+167 NAYLDTD

-206 TGGTA
+206 TGGTP
-211 LKVLGSQNHG
+211 LKVLGFQNHG
-221 LRVGGSLTDQPLN
+221 LLVGDSLTDQPLN
-234 TYAIPGDSGSPL
+234 TYAVAGDSGSPL

-254 RWVLAGVLSTYTGFD
+254 RWVLAGVLSTYAGFD
-269 NFFNNYIVTQPEF
+269 SFFNKYIVTQPEF

-287 RQYETRMDV
+287 RQYETRLDV

-303 IWRDSGKGR
+303 IWRDNGNGD

-370 GALQFNSNFTVVG
+370 GALQFDSNFTVVG
-383 KNRTWQGAGV
+383 KNHTWQGAGV

-469 ADSRQIKP
+469 ADSQQIKP

-492 GNNLTFTHIRHADG
+492 GNNLAFTHIRHADG

-547 AVYEYINTH
+547 AVYEYINPH

-565 LKPGGNPSEFF
+565 LKPGGNPREFF

-584 SWQFVGNNKQQAAKQ
+584 SWQFIGNNRQQAAKQ
-599 VVQAENAR
+599 VAQAENAR

-628 SYSKTNIEWVQWSK
+628 SYSKTN
-642 HPTQALALYEY
+642 
-653 VNLHRGRRTD
+653 
-663 YYRLKEGGNPSA
+663 
-675 YFPWDAYSTQ
+675 
-685 DWEFLGHDREAAIE
+685 EAAIE

-800 NTAHLDGDITAYD
+800 NTAHLDGDITAYN
-813 LSGIDLGFTQ
+813 LSGIDLGFIQ

-834 SGNTH
+834 SGSTH

-845 LKAENYRALPATQV
+845 LKAENYRALPVTQV
-859 HGDITLNDRSEL
+859 RGDITLNDRSEL

-915 ITLTP
+915 ITLNP

-943 GTFRFLTDIVRKQN
+943 GTFRFLTGIVRKQN
-957 DLLKLE
+957 APPLKLE
-963 GDSRGAFQIHVRN
+963 RDSRGAFQIHVKN

-981 QTTESLALVSFN
+981 QTTESLALVSLN

-1042 AEHERNQRAYDK
+1042 AEHERNQQAY
-1054 LHAKLTL
+1054 
-1061 KQQETERLQHVH
+1061 
-1073 QQAQTNQNGSE
+1073 
-1084 GRLTQINRE
+1084 
-1093 INQLQQNFNQT
+1093 NQL
-1104 AAEYNRANHSR
+1104 
-1115 TLKRRSIYGQYI
+1115 
-1127 RLQNTLHS
+1127 
-1135 RQQQATDI
+1135 QATDI

-1195 QNLCAAQGYSAD
+1195 QNLCAAQGYSVD

-1236 TAESELDKAR
+1236 MAESELDKAR

-1275 ETGVAGIRMP
+1275 KTGVAGIRMP
-1285 NQAELISRSAN
+1285 NLAELISRSAN
-1296 TAVSEQVAYNTGRQQ
+1296 TAVSEQAAYNTGRQQ

-1351 DYTHIGIQT
+1351 NYAHIGIQT
-1360 GITDHLS
+1360 GITDRLS

-1409 DLGYSNSRTRFTNY
+1409 DLGYSNSRTRFTDY

-1536 LQIDAEYKGW
+1536 LQIDAGYKGW
-1546 NAKLHAAYGKDSNS
+1546 NAKLHAAYGKDSNT

>member
-1 MRFTHTTPFYSVLS
+1 MRFTHTTPFCSVLS

-22 SPAYSSIVRS
+22 SPAYSSIVRN

-41 FAENKGAFSVGASNI
+41 FAENKGAFTVGASNI

-99 THNSGY
+99 KHNVGY

-133 GYDYHLPRL
+133 DYDYHLPRL

-158 LLGNGQPKT
+158 LLGNGQPKA
-167 NAYLDAD
+167 NAYLDTD

-187 QVRKADGTRTQTA
+187 QVRKADGTRTRTA

-206 TGGTA
+206 TGGTP
-211 LKVLGSQNHG
+211 LKVLGFQNHG
-221 LRVGGSLTDQPLN
+221 LLVGGSLTDQPLN
-234 TYAIPGDSGSPL
+234 TYAIAGDSGSPL

-254 RWVLAGVLSTYTGFD
+254 RWVLAGVLSTYAGFD
-269 NFFNNYIVTQPEF
+269 NFFNKYIVTQPEF

-287 RQYETRMDV
+287 RQYETRLDV

-303 IWRDSGKGR
+303 IWRDNGNGN

-370 GALQFNSNFTVVG
+370 GALQFDSNFTVVG
-383 KNRTWQGAGV
+383 KNHTWQGAGV

-469 ADSRQIKP
+469 ADSQQIKP

-492 GNNLTFTHIRHADG
+492 GNNLAFTHIRHADG

-547 AVYEYINTH
+547 AVYEYINPH

-565 LKPGGNPSEFF
+565 LKPGGNPREFF

-584 SWQFVGNNKQQAAKQ
+584 SWQFIGNNRQQAAKQ
-599 VVQAENAR
+599 VAQAENAR

-628 SYSKTNIEWVQWSK
+628 SYSKTN
-642 HPTQALALYEY
+642 
-653 VNLHRGRRTD
+653 
-663 YYRLKEGGNPSA
+663 
-675 YFPWDAYSTQ
+675 
-685 DWEFLGHDREAAIE
+685 EAAIE

-813 LSGIDLGFTQ
+813 LSGIDLGFIQ

-834 SGNTH
+834 SGSTH

-859 HGDITLNDRSEL
+859 RGDITLNDRSEL

-915 ITLTP
+915 ITLNP

-943 GTFRFLTDIVRKQN
+943 GTFRFLTGIVRKQN
-957 DLLKLE
+957 APPQT
-963 GDSRGAFQIHVRN
+963 GRGQPRRIPNPRQKHRTRTSNNRIAC
-976 TGQEP
+976 TCEP
-981 QTTESLALVSFN
+981 QSETQPPSPIHP
-993 PKHSHQARFTLQN
+993 PKRLCRFGCL
-1006 GYADLGAYRYI
+1006 
-1017 LRKNNNGYSLYNPLK
+1017 PLHPP
-1032 EAELQIEATR
+1032 Q
-1042 AEHERNQRAYDK
+1042 
-1054 LHAKLTL
+1054 
-1061 KQQETERLQHVH
+1061 KQQRIQP
-1073 QQAQTNQNGSE
+1073 
-1084 GRLTQINRE
+1084 
-1093 INQLQQNFNQT
+1093 
-1104 AAEYNRANHSR
+1104 
-1115 TLKRRSIYGQYI
+1115 
-1127 RLQNTLHS
+1127 
-1135 RQQQATDI
+1135 
-1143 SRQVQHDSDATRQAL
+1143 VQ
-1158 QAWQNSQT
+1158 
-1166 ELARIDSQVQ
+1166 
-1176 YLSAQLKQT
+1176 
-1185 DPLTGILTRA
+1185 
-1195 QNLCAAQGYSAD
+1195 
-1207 ICRQVAKAADT
+1207 
-1218 NDLTLFE
+1218 
-1225 TELDTY
+1225 
-1231 IERVE
+1231 
-1236 TAESELDKAR
+1236 
-1246 QGGDAQAVETARHAY
+1246 
-1261 LNALNRLSRQIHSL
+1261 
-1275 ETGVAGIRMP
+1275 
-1285 NQAELISRSAN
+1285 
-1296 TAVSEQVAYNTGRQQ
+1296 
-1311 AGRRIDRHLTDPQ
+1311 
-1324 QQNIW
+1324 
-1329 LETGTQQTDYHSG
+1329 
-1342 THRPYQQTT
+1342 
-1351 DYTHIGIQT
+1351 
-1360 GITDHLS
+1360 
-1367 VGTILT
+1367 
-1373 DERTNNRFDEG
+1373 
-1384 VSARNRSNGAHLF
+1384 
-1397 VKGENGALFAAA
+1397 
-1409 DLGYSNSRTRFTNY
+1409 
-1423 DGAAVRRHAWDAGIN
+1423 
-1438 TGIKIDTGINLRPYA
+1438 
-1453 GIRINRSNGNRYVL
+1453 
-1467 DGAEINSPAQIQT
+1467 PAQR
-1480 TWHAGIRLDK
+1480 G
-1490 TVELGQAKL
+1490 
-1499 TPAFSSDY
+1499 
-1507 YHTRQNSGS
+1507 
-1516 ALSVNDRT
+1516 RT
-1524 LLQQAAHGTLHT
+1524 
-1536 LQIDAEYKGW
+1536 
-1546 NAKLHAAYGKDSNS
+1546 SN
-1560 ARHKQAGIKIG
+1560 
-1571 YNW
+1571 

>member
-1 MRFTHTTPFYSVLS
+1 MRFTHTTPFCSVLS

-22 SPAYSSIVRS
+22 SPAYSSIVRN

-41 FAENKGAFSVGASNI
+41 FAENKGAFTVGASNI

-99 THNSGY
+99 KHNVGY

-133 GYDYHLPRL
+133 DYDYHLPRL

-147 EISPAALSSVP
+147 EISPTALSSVP
-158 LLGNGQPKT
+158 LLGNGQPKA
-167 NAYLDAD
+167 NAYLDTD

-187 QVRKADGTRTQTA
+187 QVRKADGTRTRTA

-206 TGGTA
+206 TGGTP
-211 LKVLGSQNHG
+211 LKVLGFQNHG
-221 LRVGGSLTDQPLN
+221 LLVGGSLTDQPLN
-234 TYAIPGDSGSPL
+234 TYAIAGDSGSPL

-254 RWVLAGVLSTYTGFD
+254 RWVLAGVLSTYAGFD
-269 NFFNNYIVTQPEF
+269 NFFNKYIVTQPEF

-287 RQYETRMDV
+287 RQYETRLDV

-303 IWRDSGKGR
+303 IWRDNGNGN

-370 GALQFNSNFTVVG
+370 GALQFDSNFTVVG
-383 KNRTWQGAGV
+383 KNHTWQGAGV

-469 ADSRQIKP
+469 ADSQQIKP

-492 GNNLTFTHIRHADG
+492 GNNLAFTHIRHADG

-547 AVYEYINTH
+547 AVYEYINPH

-565 LKPGGNPSEFF
+565 LKPGGNPREFF
-576 PLNMENST
+576 PLNMKNST
-584 SWQFVGNNKQQAAKQ
+584 SWQFIGNNRQQAAEQ
-599 VVQAENAR
+599 VAQAENAR

-628 SYSKTNIEWVQWSK
+628 SYSKTN
-642 HPTQALALYEY
+642 
-653 VNLHRGRRTD
+653 
-663 YYRLKEGGNPSA
+663 
-675 YFPWDAYSTQ
+675 
-685 DWEFLGHDREAAIE
+685 EAAIE

-813 LSGIDLGFTQ
+813 LSGIDLGFIQ

-834 SGNTH
+834 SGSTH

-859 HGDITLNDRSEL
+859 RGDITLNDRSEL

-915 ITLTP
+915 ITLNP

-943 GTFRFLTDIVRKQN
+943 GTFRFLTGIVRKQN
-957 DLLKLE
+957 APPSNWK
-963 GDSRGAFQIHVRN
+963 GTA
-976 TGQEP
+976 
-981 QTTESLALVSFN
+981 AA
-993 PKHSHQARFTLQN
+993 HSKSTSKTP
-1006 GYADLGAYRYI
+1006 D
-1017 LRKNNNGYSLYNPLK
+1017 KN
-1032 EAELQIEATR
+1032 
-1042 AEHERNQRAYDK
+1042 
-1054 LHAKLTL
+1054 L
-1061 KQQETERLQHVH
+1061 KQ
-1073 QQAQTNQNGSE
+1073 
-1084 GRLTQINRE
+1084 
-1093 INQLQQNFNQT
+1093 
-1104 AAEYNRANHSR
+1104 
-1115 TLKRRSIYGQYI
+1115 
-1127 RLQNTLHS
+1127 
-1135 RQQQATDI
+1135 
-1143 SRQVQHDSDATRQAL
+1143 
-1158 QAWQNSQT
+1158 
-1166 ELARIDSQVQ
+1166 
-1176 YLSAQLKQT
+1176 
-1185 DPLTGILTRA
+1185 P
-1195 QNLCAAQGYSAD
+1195 
-1207 ICRQVAKAADT
+1207 
-1218 NDLTLFE
+1218 
-1225 TELDTY
+1225 
-1231 IERVE
+1231 
-1236 TAESELDKAR
+1236 
-1246 QGGDAQAVETARHAY
+1246 
-1261 LNALNRLSRQIHSL
+1261 NRL
-1275 ETGVAGIRMP
+1275 
-1285 NQAELISRSAN
+1285 
-1296 TAVSEQVAYNTGRQQ
+1296 
-1311 AGRRIDRHLTDPQ
+1311 HL
-1324 QQNIW
+1324 
-1329 LETGTQQTDYHSG
+1329 
-1342 THRPYQQTT
+1342 
-1351 DYTHIGIQT
+1351 
-1360 GITDHLS
+1360 
-1367 VGTILT
+1367 
-1373 DERTNNRFDEG
+1373 
-1384 VSARNRSNGAHLF
+1384 
-1397 VKGENGALFAAA
+1397 
-1409 DLGYSNSRTRFTNY
+1409 
-1423 DGAAVRRHAWDAGIN
+1423 
-1438 TGIKIDTGINLRPYA
+1438 
-1453 GIRINRSNGNRYVL
+1453 
-1467 DGAEINSPAQIQT
+1467 
-1480 TWHAGIRLDK
+1480 
-1490 TVELGQAKL
+1490 
-1499 TPAFSSDY
+1499 
-1507 YHTRQNSGS
+1507 
-1516 ALSVNDRT
+1516 
-1524 LLQQAAHGTLHT
+1524 
-1536 LQIDAEYKGW
+1536 
-1546 NAKLHAAYGKDSNS
+1546 
-1560 ARHKQAGIKIG
+1560 
-1571 YNW
+1571 

>member
-1 MRFTHTTPFYSVLS
+1 MRFTHTIPFYSVLS

-41 FAENKGAFSVGASNI
+41 FAENKGAFAVGASNI

-69 LNGIPMPDFR
+69 LSGIPMPDFR

-99 THNSGY
+99 KHNVGY

-133 GYDYHLPRL
+133 DYDYHLPRL

-158 LLGNGQPKT
+158 LLGNGQPKA
-167 NAYLDAD
+167 NAYLDTD

-206 TGGTA
+206 TGGTP
-211 LKVLGSQNHG
+211 LKVLGFQNHG
-221 LRVGGSLTDQPLN
+221 LLVGDSLTDQPLN
-234 TYAIPGDSGSPL
+234 TYAVAGDSGSPL

-254 RWVLAGVLSTYTGFD
+254 RWVLAGVLSTYAGFD
-269 NFFNNYIVTQPEF
+269 SFFNKYIVTQPEF

-287 RQYETRMDV
+287 RQYETRLDV

-303 IWRDSGKGR
+303 IWRDNGNGD

-370 GALQFNSNFTVVG
+370 GALQFDSNFTVVG
-383 KNRTWQGAGV
+383 KNHTWQGAGV

-469 ADSRQIKP
+469 ADSQQIKP

-492 GNNLTFTHIRHADG
+492 GNNLAFTHIRHADG

-547 AVYEYINTH
+547 AVYEYINPH

-565 LKPGGNPSEFF
+565 LKPGGNPREFF
-576 PLNMENST
+576 PLNMKNST
-584 SWQFVGNNKQQAAKQ
+584 SWQFIGNNRQQAAEQ
-599 VVQAENAR
+599 VAQAENAR

-628 SYSKTNIEWVQWSK
+628 SYSKTN
-642 HPTQALALYEY
+642 
-653 VNLHRGRRTD
+653 
-663 YYRLKEGGNPSA
+663 
-675 YFPWDAYSTQ
+675 
-685 DWEFLGHDREAAIE
+685 EAAIE

-834 SGNTH
+834 SGSTH

-859 HGDITLNDRSEL
+859 RGDITLNDRSEL

-915 ITLTP
+915 ITLNP

-943 GTFRFLTDIVRKQN
+943 GTFRFLTGIVRKQN
-957 DLLKLE
+957 APPLKLE
-963 GDSRGAFQIHVRN
+963 GDSRGAFQIHVKN

-981 QTTESLALVSFN
+981 QTTESLALVSLN

-1042 AEHERNQRAYDK
+1042 AEHERNQQAY
-1054 LHAKLTL
+1054 
-1061 KQQETERLQHVH
+1061 
-1073 QQAQTNQNGSE
+1073 
-1084 GRLTQINRE
+1084 
-1093 INQLQQNFNQT
+1093 NQL
-1104 AAEYNRANHSR
+1104 
-1115 TLKRRSIYGQYI
+1115 
-1127 RLQNTLHS
+1127 
-1135 RQQQATDI
+1135 QATDI

-1166 ELARIDSQVQ
+1166 ELARINSQVQ

-1236 TAESELDKAR
+1236 MAESELDKAR

-1275 ETGVAGIRMP
+1275 KTGVAGIRMP
-1285 NQAELISRSAN
+1285 NLAELISRSAN
-1296 TAVSEQVAYNTGRQQ
+1296 TAVSEQAAYNTGRQQ

-1351 DYTHIGIQT
+1351 NYAHIGIQT
-1360 GITDHLS
+1360 GITDRLS

-1409 DLGYSNSRTRFTNY
+1409 DLGYSNSRTRFTDY

-1536 LQIDAEYKGW
+1536 LQIDAGYKGW
-1546 NAKLHAAYGKDSNS
+1546 NAKLHAAYGKDSNT

>member
-1 MRFTHTTPFYSVLS
+1 MRFTHTTPFCSVLS

-22 SPAYSSIVRS
+22 SPAYSSIVRN

-41 FAENKGAFSVGASNI
+41 FAENKGAFTVGASNI

-99 THNSGY
+99 KHNVGY

-133 GYDYHLPRL
+133 DYDYHLPRL

-147 EISPAALSSVP
+147 EISPTALSSVP
-158 LLGNGQPKT
+158 LLGNGQPKA
-167 NAYLDAD
+167 NAYLDTD

-187 QVRKADGTRTQTA
+187 QVRKADGTRTRTA

-206 TGGTA
+206 TGGTP
-211 LKVLGSQNHG
+211 LKVLGFQNHG
-221 LRVGGSLTDQPLN
+221 LLVGGSLTDQPLN
-234 TYAIPGDSGSPL
+234 TYAIAGDSGSPL

-254 RWVLAGVLSTYTGFD
+254 RWVLAGVLSTYAGFD
-269 NFFNNYIVTQPEF
+269 NFFNKYIVTQPEF

-287 RQYETRMDV
+287 RQYETRLDV

-303 IWRDSGKGR
+303 IWRDNGNGN

-370 GALQFNSNFTVVG
+370 GALQFDSNFTVVG
-383 KNRTWQGAGV
+383 KNHTWQGAGV

-469 ADSRQIKP
+469 ADSQQIKP

-492 GNNLTFTHIRHADG
+492 GNNLAFTHIRHADG

-547 AVYEYINTH
+547 AVYEYINPH

-565 LKPGGNPSEFF
+565 LKPGGNPREFF
-576 PLNMENST
+576 PLNMKNST
-584 SWQFVGNNKQQAAKQ
+584 SWQFIGNNRQQAAEQ
-599 VVQAENAR
+599 VAQAENAR

-628 SYSKTNIEWVQWSK
+628 SYSKTN
-642 HPTQALALYEY
+642 
-653 VNLHRGRRTD
+653 
-663 YYRLKEGGNPSA
+663 
-675 YFPWDAYSTQ
+675 
-685 DWEFLGHDREAAIE
+685 EAAIE

-834 SGNTH
+834 SGSTH

-859 HGDITLNDRSEL
+859 RGDITLNDRSEL

-915 ITLTP
+915 ITLNP

-943 GTFRFLTDIVRKQN
+943 GTFRFLTGIVRKQN
-957 DLLKLE
+957 APPPSNWK
-963 GDSRGAFQIHVRN
+963 GTA
-976 TGQEP
+976 
-981 QTTESLALVSFN
+981 AA
-993 PKHSHQARFTLQN
+993 HSKSTSKTP
-1006 GYADLGAYRYI
+1006 D
-1017 LRKNNNGYSLYNPLK
+1017 KN
-1032 EAELQIEATR
+1032 
-1042 AEHERNQRAYDK
+1042 
-1054 LHAKLTL
+1054 L
-1061 KQQETERLQHVH
+1061 KQ
-1073 QQAQTNQNGSE
+1073 
-1084 GRLTQINRE
+1084 
-1093 INQLQQNFNQT
+1093 
-1104 AAEYNRANHSR
+1104 
-1115 TLKRRSIYGQYI
+1115 
-1127 RLQNTLHS
+1127 
-1135 RQQQATDI
+1135 
-1143 SRQVQHDSDATRQAL
+1143 
-1158 QAWQNSQT
+1158 
-1166 ELARIDSQVQ
+1166 
-1176 YLSAQLKQT
+1176 
-1185 DPLTGILTRA
+1185 P
-1195 QNLCAAQGYSAD
+1195 
-1207 ICRQVAKAADT
+1207 
-1218 NDLTLFE
+1218 
-1225 TELDTY
+1225 
-1231 IERVE
+1231 
-1236 TAESELDKAR
+1236 
-1246 QGGDAQAVETARHAY
+1246 
-1261 LNALNRLSRQIHSL
+1261 NRL
-1275 ETGVAGIRMP
+1275 
-1285 NQAELISRSAN
+1285 
-1296 TAVSEQVAYNTGRQQ
+1296 
-1311 AGRRIDRHLTDPQ
+1311 HL
-1324 QQNIW
+1324 
-1329 LETGTQQTDYHSG
+1329 
-1342 THRPYQQTT
+1342 
-1351 DYTHIGIQT
+1351 
-1360 GITDHLS
+1360 
-1367 VGTILT
+1367 
-1373 DERTNNRFDEG
+1373 
-1384 VSARNRSNGAHLF
+1384 
-1397 VKGENGALFAAA
+1397 
-1409 DLGYSNSRTRFTNY
+1409 
-1423 DGAAVRRHAWDAGIN
+1423 
-1438 TGIKIDTGINLRPYA
+1438 
-1453 GIRINRSNGNRYVL
+1453 
-1467 DGAEINSPAQIQT
+1467 
-1480 TWHAGIRLDK
+1480 
-1490 TVELGQAKL
+1490 
-1499 TPAFSSDY
+1499 
-1507 YHTRQNSGS
+1507 
-1516 ALSVNDRT
+1516 
-1524 LLQQAAHGTLHT
+1524 
-1536 LQIDAEYKGW
+1536 
-1546 NAKLHAAYGKDSNS
+1546 
-1560 ARHKQAGIKIG
+1560 
-1571 YNW
+1571 

>member
-1 MRFTHTTPFYSVLS
+1 MRFTHTIPFYSVLS

-41 FAENKGAFSVGASNI
+41 FAENKGAFAVGASNI

-69 LNGIPMPDFR
+69 LSGIPMPDFR

-99 THNSGY
+99 KHNVGY

-133 GYDYHLPRL
+133 DYDYHLPRL

-158 LLGNGQPKT
+158 LLGNGQPKA
-167 NAYLDAD
+167 NAYLDTD

-206 TGGTA
+206 TGGTP
-211 LKVLGSQNHG
+211 LKVLGFQNHG
-221 LRVGGSLTDQPLN
+221 LLVGDSLTDQPLN
-234 TYAIPGDSGSPL
+234 TYAVAGDSGSPL

-254 RWVLAGVLSTYTGFD
+254 RWVLAGVLSTYAGFD
-269 NFFNNYIVTQPEF
+269 SFFNKYIVTQPEF

-287 RQYETRMDV
+287 RQYETRLDV

-303 IWRDSGKGR
+303 IWRDNGNGD

-370 GALQFNSNFTVVG
+370 GALQFDSNFTVVG
-383 KNRTWQGAGV
+383 KNHTWQGAGV

-469 ADSRQIKP
+469 ADSQQIKP

-492 GNNLTFTHIRHADG
+492 GNNLAFTHIRHADG

-547 AVYEYINTH
+547 AVYEYINPH

-565 LKPGGNPSEFF
+565 LKPGGNPREFF
-576 PLNMENST
+576 PLNMKNST
-584 SWQFVGNNKQQAAKQ
+584 SWQFIGNNRQQAAEQ
-599 VVQAENAR
+599 VAQAENAR

-628 SYSKTNIEWVQWSK
+628 SYSKTN
-642 HPTQALALYEY
+642 
-653 VNLHRGRRTD
+653 
-663 YYRLKEGGNPSA
+663 
-675 YFPWDAYSTQ
+675 
-685 DWEFLGHDREAAIE
+685 EAAIE

-800 NTAHLDGDITAYD
+800 NTAHLDGDITAYN
-813 LSGIDLGFTQ
+813 LSGIDLGFIQ

-834 SGNTH
+834 SGSTH

-859 HGDITLNDRSEL
+859 RGDITLNDRSEL

-915 ITLTP
+915 ITLNP

-943 GTFRFLTDIVRKQN
+943 GTFRFLTGIVRKQN
-957 DLLKLE
+957 APPSNWK
-963 GDSRGAFQIHVRN
+963 GTA
-976 TGQEP
+976 
-981 QTTESLALVSFN
+981 AA
-993 PKHSHQARFTLQN
+993 HSKSTSKTP
-1006 GYADLGAYRYI
+1006 D
-1017 LRKNNNGYSLYNPLK
+1017 KN
-1032 EAELQIEATR
+1032 
-1042 AEHERNQRAYDK
+1042 
-1054 LHAKLTL
+1054 L
-1061 KQQETERLQHVH
+1061 KQ
-1073 QQAQTNQNGSE
+1073 
-1084 GRLTQINRE
+1084 
-1093 INQLQQNFNQT
+1093 
-1104 AAEYNRANHSR
+1104 
-1115 TLKRRSIYGQYI
+1115 
-1127 RLQNTLHS
+1127 
-1135 RQQQATDI
+1135 
-1143 SRQVQHDSDATRQAL
+1143 
-1158 QAWQNSQT
+1158 
-1166 ELARIDSQVQ
+1166 
-1176 YLSAQLKQT
+1176 
-1185 DPLTGILTRA
+1185 P
-1195 QNLCAAQGYSAD
+1195 
-1207 ICRQVAKAADT
+1207 
-1218 NDLTLFE
+1218 
-1225 TELDTY
+1225 
-1231 IERVE
+1231 
-1236 TAESELDKAR
+1236 
-1246 QGGDAQAVETARHAY
+1246 
-1261 LNALNRLSRQIHSL
+1261 NRL
-1275 ETGVAGIRMP
+1275 
-1285 NQAELISRSAN
+1285 
-1296 TAVSEQVAYNTGRQQ
+1296 
-1311 AGRRIDRHLTDPQ
+1311 HL
-1324 QQNIW
+1324 
-1329 LETGTQQTDYHSG
+1329 
-1342 THRPYQQTT
+1342 
-1351 DYTHIGIQT
+1351 
-1360 GITDHLS
+1360 
-1367 VGTILT
+1367 
-1373 DERTNNRFDEG
+1373 
-1384 VSARNRSNGAHLF
+1384 
-1397 VKGENGALFAAA
+1397 
-1409 DLGYSNSRTRFTNY
+1409 
-1423 DGAAVRRHAWDAGIN
+1423 
-1438 TGIKIDTGINLRPYA
+1438 
-1453 GIRINRSNGNRYVL
+1453 
-1467 DGAEINSPAQIQT
+1467 
-1480 TWHAGIRLDK
+1480 
-1490 TVELGQAKL
+1490 
-1499 TPAFSSDY
+1499 
-1507 YHTRQNSGS
+1507 
-1516 ALSVNDRT
+1516 
-1524 LLQQAAHGTLHT
+1524 
-1536 LQIDAEYKGW
+1536 
-1546 NAKLHAAYGKDSNS
+1546 
-1560 ARHKQAGIKIG
+1560 
-1571 YNW
+1571 

>member
-1 MRFTHTTPFYSVLS
+1 MRFTHTTPFCSVLS

-22 SPAYSSIVRS
+22 SPAYSSIVRN

-41 FAENKGAFSVGASNI
+41 FAENKGAFTVGASNI

-99 THNSGY
+99 KHNVGY

-123 YRLVSRNPHP
+123 YRLVSRNLHP
-133 GYDYHLPRL
+133 DYDYHLPRL

-158 LLGNGQPKT
+158 LLGNGQPKA
-167 NAYLDAD
+167 NAYLDTD

-187 QVRKADGTRTQTA
+187 QVRKADGTRTRTA

-206 TGGTA
+206 TGGTP
-211 LKVLGSQNHG
+211 LKVLGFQNHG
-221 LRVGGSLTDQPLN
+221 LLVGGSLTDQPLN
-234 TYAIPGDSGSPL
+234 TYAIAGDSGSPL

-254 RWVLAGVLSTYTGFD
+254 RWVLAGVLSTYAGFD
-269 NFFNNYIVTQPEF
+269 NFFNKYIVTQPEF

-287 RQYETRMDV
+287 RQYETRLDV

-303 IWRDSGKGR
+303 IWRDNGNGD

-370 GALQFNSNFTVVG
+370 GALQFDSNFTVVG
-383 KNRTWQGAGV
+383 KNHTWQGAGV

-469 ADSRQIKP
+469 ADSQQIKP

-492 GNNLTFTHIRHADG
+492 GNNLAFTHIRHADG

-547 AVYEYINTH
+547 AVYEYINPH

-565 LKPGGNPSEFF
+565 LKPGGNPREFF
-576 PLNMENST
+576 PLNMKNST
-584 SWQFVGNNKQQAAKQ
+584 SWQFIGNNRQQAAKQ
-599 VVQAENAR
+599 VAQAENAR

-628 SYSKTNIEWVQWSK
+628 SYSKTN
-642 HPTQALALYEY
+642 
-653 VNLHRGRRTD
+653 
-663 YYRLKEGGNPSA
+663 
-675 YFPWDAYSTQ
+675 
-685 DWEFLGHDREAAIE
+685 EAAIE

-834 SGNTH
+834 SGSTH

-859 HGDITLNDRSEL
+859 RGDITLNDRSEL

-915 ITLTP
+915 ITLNP

-943 GTFRFLTDIVRKQN
+943 GTFRFLTGIVRKQN
-957 DLLKLE
+957 APPQT
-963 GDSRGAFQIHVRN
+963 GRGQPRRIPNPRQKHRTRTSNNRIAC
-976 TGQEP
+976 TCEP
-981 QTTESLALVSFN
+981 QSETQPPSPIHP
-993 PKHSHQARFTLQN
+993 PKRLCRFGCL
-1006 GYADLGAYRYI
+1006 
-1017 LRKNNNGYSLYNPLK
+1017 PLHPP
-1032 EAELQIEATR
+1032 Q
-1042 AEHERNQRAYDK
+1042 
-1054 LHAKLTL
+1054 
-1061 KQQETERLQHVH
+1061 KQQRIQP
-1073 QQAQTNQNGSE
+1073 
-1084 GRLTQINRE
+1084 
-1093 INQLQQNFNQT
+1093 
-1104 AAEYNRANHSR
+1104 
-1115 TLKRRSIYGQYI
+1115 
-1127 RLQNTLHS
+1127 
-1135 RQQQATDI
+1135 
-1143 SRQVQHDSDATRQAL
+1143 VQ
-1158 QAWQNSQT
+1158 
-1166 ELARIDSQVQ
+1166 
-1176 YLSAQLKQT
+1176 
-1185 DPLTGILTRA
+1185 
-1195 QNLCAAQGYSAD
+1195 
-1207 ICRQVAKAADT
+1207 
-1218 NDLTLFE
+1218 
-1225 TELDTY
+1225 
-1231 IERVE
+1231 
-1236 TAESELDKAR
+1236 
-1246 QGGDAQAVETARHAY
+1246 
-1261 LNALNRLSRQIHSL
+1261 
-1275 ETGVAGIRMP
+1275 
-1285 NQAELISRSAN
+1285 
-1296 TAVSEQVAYNTGRQQ
+1296 
-1311 AGRRIDRHLTDPQ
+1311 
-1324 QQNIW
+1324 
-1329 LETGTQQTDYHSG
+1329 
-1342 THRPYQQTT
+1342 
-1351 DYTHIGIQT
+1351 
-1360 GITDHLS
+1360 
-1367 VGTILT
+1367 
-1373 DERTNNRFDEG
+1373 
-1384 VSARNRSNGAHLF
+1384 
-1397 VKGENGALFAAA
+1397 
-1409 DLGYSNSRTRFTNY
+1409 
-1423 DGAAVRRHAWDAGIN
+1423 
-1438 TGIKIDTGINLRPYA
+1438 
-1453 GIRINRSNGNRYVL
+1453 
-1467 DGAEINSPAQIQT
+1467 PAQR
-1480 TWHAGIRLDK
+1480 G
-1490 TVELGQAKL
+1490 
-1499 TPAFSSDY
+1499 
-1507 YHTRQNSGS
+1507 
-1516 ALSVNDRT
+1516 RT
-1524 LLQQAAHGTLHT
+1524 
-1536 LQIDAEYKGW
+1536 
-1546 NAKLHAAYGKDSNS
+1546 SN
-1560 ARHKQAGIKIG
+1560 
-1571 YNW
+1571 

>member
-1 MRFTHTTPFYSVLS
+1 MRFTHTIPFYSVLS

-41 FAENKGAFSVGASNI
+41 FAENKGAFAVGASNI

-69 LNGIPMPDFR
+69 LSGIPMPDFR

-99 THNSGY
+99 KHNVGY

-133 GYDYHLPRL
+133 DYDYHLPRL

-158 LLGNGQPKT
+158 LLGNGQPKA
-167 NAYLDAD
+167 NAYLDTD

-206 TGGTA
+206 TGGTP
-211 LKVLGSQNHG
+211 LKVLGFQNHG
-221 LRVGGSLTDQPLN
+221 LLVGDSLTDQPLN
-234 TYAIPGDSGSPL
+234 TYAVAGDSGSPL

-254 RWVLAGVLSTYTGFD
+254 RWVLAGVLSTYAGFD
-269 NFFNNYIVTQPEF
+269 SFFNKYIVTQPEF

-287 RQYETRMDV
+287 RQYETRLDV

-303 IWRDSGKGR
+303 IWRDNGNGD

-370 GALQFNSNFTVVG
+370 GALQFDSNFTVVG
-383 KNRTWQGAGV
+383 KNHTWQGAGV

-469 ADSRQIKP
+469 ADSQQIKP

-492 GNNLTFTHIRHADG
+492 GNNLAFTHIRHADG

-547 AVYEYINTH
+547 AVYEYINPH

-565 LKPGGNPSEFF
+565 LKPGGNPREFF

-584 SWQFVGNNKQQAAKQ
+584 SWQFIGNNRQQAAKQ
-599 VVQAENAR
+599 VAQAENAR

-628 SYSKTNIEWVQWSK
+628 SYSKTNIEWVNGPNTPHKPSPYTNTPTRTGAGVPTITASK
-642 HPTQALALYEY
+642 KAATPAPTSHGMPTAPK
-653 VNLHRGRRTD
+653 T
-663 YYRLKEGGNPSA
+663 GNFS
-675 YFPWDAYSTQ
+675 DMT
-685 DWEFLGHDREAAIE
+685 GEAAIE
-699 KTRHIANA
+699 KNRHIANA

-800 NTAHLDGDITAYD
+800 NTAHLDGDITAYN

-834 SGNTH
+834 SGSTH

-859 HGDITLNDRSEL
+859 RGDITLNDRSEL

-915 ITLTP
+915 ITLNP

-943 GTFRFLTDIVRKQN
+943 GTFRFLTGIVRKQN
-957 DLLKLE
+957 APPLKLE
-963 GDSRGAFQIHVRN
+963 GDSRGAFQIHVKN

-981 QTTESLALVSFN
+981 QTTESLALVSLN

-1042 AEHERNQRAYDK
+1042 AEHECN
-1054 LHAKLTL
+1054 
-1061 KQQETERLQHVH
+1061 
-1073 QQAQTNQNGSE
+1073 QQAY
-1084 GRLTQINRE
+1084 
-1093 INQLQQNFNQT
+1093 NQL
-1104 AAEYNRANHSR
+1104 
-1115 TLKRRSIYGQYI
+1115 
-1127 RLQNTLHS
+1127 
-1135 RQQQATDI
+1135 QATDI

-1158 QAWQNSQT
+1158 QTWQNSQT

-1236 TAESELDKAR
+1236 MAESELDKAR

-1275 ETGVAGIRMP
+1275 KTGVAGIRMP
-1285 NQAELISRSAN
+1285 NLAELISRSAN
-1296 TAVSEQVAYNTGRQQ
+1296 TAVSEQAAYNTGRQQ

-1351 DYTHIGIQT
+1351 NYAHIGIQT
-1360 GITDHLS
+1360 GITDRLS

-1409 DLGYSNSRTRFTNY
+1409 DLGYSNSRTRFTDY

-1438 TGIKIDTGINLRPYA
+1438 TGIKIDTGISLRPYA

-1536 LQIDAEYKGW
+1536 LQIDAGYKGW
-1546 NAKLHAAYGKDSNS
+1546 NAKLHAAYGKDSNT

>member
-1 MRFTHTTPFYSVLS
+1 MRFTHTIPFYSVLS

-41 FAENKGAFSVGASNI
+41 FAENKGAFAVGASNI

-69 LNGIPMPDFR
+69 LSGIPMPDFR

-99 THNSGY
+99 KHNVGY

-133 GYDYHLPRL
+133 DYDYHLPRL

-158 LLGNGQPKT
+158 LLGNGQPKA
-167 NAYLDAD
+167 NAYLDTD

-206 TGGTA
+206 TGGTP
-211 LKVLGSQNHG
+211 LKVLGFQNHG
-221 LRVGGSLTDQPLN
+221 LLVGDSLTDQPLN
-234 TYAIPGDSGSPL
+234 TYAVAGDSGSPL

-254 RWVLAGVLSTYTGFD
+254 RWVLAGVLSTYAGFD
-269 NFFNNYIVTQPEF
+269 SFFNKYIVTQPEF

-287 RQYETRMDV
+287 RQYETQLDV

-303 IWRDSGKGR
+303 IWRDNGNGD

-370 GALQFNSNFTVVG
+370 GALQFDSNFTVVG
-383 KNRTWQGAGV
+383 KNHTWQGAGV

-469 ADSRQIKP
+469 ADSQQIKP

-492 GNNLTFTHIRHADG
+492 GNNLAFTHIRHADG

-547 AVYEYINTH
+547 AVYEYINPH

-565 LKPGGNPSEFF
+565 LKPGGNPREFF
-576 PLNMENST
+576 PLNMKNST
-584 SWQFVGNNKQQAAKQ
+584 SWQFIGNNRQQAAEQ
-599 VVQAENAR
+599 VAQAENAR

-628 SYSKTNIEWVQWSK
+628 SYSKTN
-642 HPTQALALYEY
+642 
-653 VNLHRGRRTD
+653 
-663 YYRLKEGGNPSA
+663 
-675 YFPWDAYSTQ
+675 
-685 DWEFLGHDREAAIE
+685 EAAIE

-834 SGNTH
+834 SGSTH

-859 HGDITLNDRSEL
+859 RGDITLNDRSEL

-915 ITLTP
+915 ITLNP

-943 GTFRFLTDIVRKQN
+943 GTFRFLTGIVRKQN
-957 DLLKLE
+957 APPLKLE
-963 GDSRGAFQIHVRN
+963 GDSRGAFQIHVKN

-981 QTTESLALVSFN
+981 QTTESLALVSLN

-1042 AEHERNQRAYDK
+1042 AEHERNQQAY
-1054 LHAKLTL
+1054 
-1061 KQQETERLQHVH
+1061 
-1073 QQAQTNQNGSE
+1073 
-1084 GRLTQINRE
+1084 
-1093 INQLQQNFNQT
+1093 NQL
-1104 AAEYNRANHSR
+1104 
-1115 TLKRRSIYGQYI
+1115 
-1127 RLQNTLHS
+1127 
-1135 RQQQATDI
+1135 QATDI

-1236 TAESELDKAR
+1236 MAESELDKAR

-1275 ETGVAGIRMP
+1275 KTGVAGIRMP
-1285 NQAELISRSAN
+1285 NLAELISRSAN
-1296 TAVSEQVAYNTGRQQ
+1296 TAVSEQAAYNTGRQQ

-1351 DYTHIGIQT
+1351 NYAHIGIQT
-1360 GITDHLS
+1360 GITDRLS

-1409 DLGYSNSRTRFTNY
+1409 DLGYSNSRTRFTDY

-1536 LQIDAEYKGW
+1536 LQIDAGYKGW
-1546 NAKLHAAYGKDSNS
+1546 NAKLHAAYGKDSNT

>member
-1 MRFTHTTPFYSVLS
+1 MRFTHTIPFYSVLS

-41 FAENKGAFSVGASNI
+41 FAENKGAFAVGASNI

-69 LNGIPMPDFR
+69 LSGIPMPDFR

-99 THNSGY
+99 KHNVGY

-133 GYDYHLPRL
+133 DYDYHLPRL

-158 LLGNGQPKT
+158 LLGNGQPKA
-167 NAYLDAD
+167 NAYLDTD

-206 TGGTA
+206 TGGTP
-211 LKVLGSQNHG
+211 LKVLGFQNHG
-221 LRVGGSLTDQPLN
+221 LLVGGSLTDQPLN
-234 TYAIPGDSGSPL
+234 TYAVAGDSGSPL

-254 RWVLAGVLSTYTGFD
+254 RWVLAGVLSTYAGFD
-269 NFFNNYIVTQPEF
+269 NFFNKYIVTQPEF

-287 RQYETRMDV
+287 RQYETRLDV

-303 IWRDSGKGR
+303 IWRDNGNGD

-370 GALQFNSNFTVVG
+370 GALQFDSNFTVVG
-383 KNRTWQGAGV
+383 KNHTWQGAGV

-469 ADSRQIKP
+469 ADSQQIKP

-492 GNNLTFTHIRHADG
+492 GNNLAFTHIRHADG

-547 AVYEYINTH
+547 AVYEYINPH

-565 LKPGGNPSEFF
+565 LKPGGNPREFF

-584 SWQFVGNNKQQAAKQ
+584 SWQFIGNNRQQAAEQ
-599 VVQAENAR
+599 VAQAENAR

-628 SYSKTNIEWVQWSK
+628 SYSKTN
-642 HPTQALALYEY
+642 
-653 VNLHRGRRTD
+653 
-663 YYRLKEGGNPSA
+663 
-675 YFPWDAYSTQ
+675 
-685 DWEFLGHDREAAIE
+685 EAAIE

-800 NTAHLDGDITAYD
+800 NTAHLDGDITAYN
-813 LSGIDLGFTQ
+813 LSGIDLGFIQ

-834 SGNTH
+834 SGSTH

-859 HGDITLNDRSEL
+859 RGDITLNDRSEL

-915 ITLTP
+915 ITLNP

-943 GTFRFLTDIVRKQN
+943 GTFRFLTGIVRKQN
-957 DLLKLE
+957 APPLKLE
-963 GDSRGAFQIHVRN
+963 GDSRGAFQIHVKN

-981 QTTESLALVSFN
+981 QTTESLALVSLN
-993 PKHSHQARFTLQN
+993 PKHSHQTRFTLQN

-1032 EAELQIEATR
+1032 EAE
-1042 AEHERNQRAYDK
+1042 HERNQQAY
-1054 LHAKLTL
+1054 
-1061 KQQETERLQHVH
+1061 
-1073 QQAQTNQNGSE
+1073 
-1084 GRLTQINRE
+1084 
-1093 INQLQQNFNQT
+1093 NQL
-1104 AAEYNRANHSR
+1104 
-1115 TLKRRSIYGQYI
+1115 
-1127 RLQNTLHS
+1127 
-1135 RQQQATDI
+1135 QATDI

-1236 TAESELDKAR
+1236 MAESELDKAR

-1275 ETGVAGIRMP
+1275 KTGVAGIRMP
-1285 NQAELISRSAN
+1285 NLAELISRSAN
-1296 TAVSEQVAYNTGRQQ
+1296 TAVSEQAAYNTGRQQ

-1351 DYTHIGIQT
+1351 NYTHIGIQT
-1360 GITDHLS
+1360 GITDRLS

-1409 DLGYSNSRTRFTNY
+1409 DLGHSNSRTRFTDY

-1536 LQIDAEYKGW
+1536 LQIDAGYKGW
-1546 NAKLHAAYGKDSNS
+1546 NAKLHAAYGKDSNT

>member
-1 MRFTHTTPFYSVLS
+1 MRFTHTIPFYSVLS

-22 SPAYSSIVRS
+22 SPAYSSIVRN

-41 FAENKGAFSVGASNI
+41 FAENKGAFAVGASNI

-69 LNGIPMPDFR
+69 LSGIPMPDFR

-99 THNSGY
+99 KHNVGY

-133 GYDYHLPRL
+133 NYDYHLPRL

-158 LLGNGQPKT
+158 LLGNGQPKA
-167 NAYLDAD
+167 NAYLDTD

-206 TGGTA
+206 TGGTP
-211 LKVLGSQNHG
+211 LKVLGFQNHG
-221 LRVGGSLTDQPLN
+221 LLVGDSLTDQPLN
-234 TYAIPGDSGSPL
+234 TYAVAGDSGSPL

-254 RWVLAGVLSTYTGFD
+254 RWVLAGVLGTYAGFD
-269 NFFNNYIVTQPEF
+269 NFFNKYIVTQPEF

-287 RQYETRMDV
+287 RQYETRLDV

-303 IWRDSGKGR
+303 IWRDNGNGG
-312 STLQGLNERITLP
+312 STLQGLNEHITLP

-340 PSEDAGKTLI
+340 PSADAGKTLI

-370 GALQFNSNFTVVG
+370 GALQFDSNFTVVG

-457 VGITSGRGTAVL
+457 VGITSGRGTAIL
-469 ADSRQIKP
+469 ADSQQIKP

-492 GNNLTFTHIRHADG
+492 GNNLAFTHIRHADG

-547 AVYEYINTH
+547 AVYEYINPH

-565 LKPGGNPSEFF
+565 LKPGGNPRKFF

-584 SWQFVGNNKQQAAKQ
+584 SWQFVGNNRQQAAEQ
-599 VVQAENAR
+599 VAQAENAR

-628 SYSKTNIEWVQWSK
+628 SYSKTN
-642 HPTQALALYEY
+642 
-653 VNLHRGRRTD
+653 
-663 YYRLKEGGNPSA
+663 
-675 YFPWDAYSTQ
+675 
-685 DWEFLGHDREAAIE
+685 EAAIE

-707 AVYGRPEYRYN
+707 TVYGRPEYRYN

-834 SGNTH
+834 SGSTH

-859 HGDITLNDRSEL
+859 RGDITLNDRSEL

-915 ITLTP
+915 ITLNP

-943 GTFRFLTDIVRKQN
+943 GTFRFLTGIVRKQN
-957 DLLKLE
+957 APLKLE
-963 GDSRGAFQIHVRN
+963 GDSRGAFQIHVKN

-981 QTTESLALVSFN
+981 QTTESLALVSLN

-1042 AEHERNQRAYDK
+1042 AEHERNQQAYNQ
-1054 LHAKLTL
+1054 LQAKLTH
-1061 KQQETERLQHVH
+1061 QRQETEHLQHIH

-1084 GRLTQINRE
+1084 GKLTQINRE

-1104 AAEYNRANHSR
+1104 AAEYNRANRSR
-1115 TLKRRSIYGQYI
+1115 TLK
-1127 RLQNTLHS
+1127 
-1135 RQQQATDI
+1135 
-1143 SRQVQHDSDATRQAL
+1143 
-1158 QAWQNSQT
+1158 
-1166 ELARIDSQVQ
+1166 
-1176 YLSAQLKQT
+1176 
-1185 DPLTGILTRA
+1185 
-1195 QNLCAAQGYSAD
+1195 
-1207 ICRQVAKAADT
+1207 
-1218 NDLTLFE
+1218 
-1225 TELDTY
+1225 
-1231 IERVE
+1231 
-1236 TAESELDKAR
+1236 
-1246 QGGDAQAVETARHAY
+1246 
-1261 LNALNRLSRQIHSL
+1261 LSRQIHSL
-1275 ETGVAGIRMP
+1275 KTGVAGIRMP
-1285 NQAELISRSAN
+1285 NLAELISRSAN
-1296 TAVSEQVAYNTGRQQ
+1296 PAVSEQAAYNTGRQQ

-1351 DYTHIGIQT
+1351 NYAHIGIQT
-1360 GITDHLS
+1360 GITDRLS

-1409 DLGYSNSRTRFTNY
+1409 DLGYSNSRTRFTDY

-1536 LQIDAEYKGW
+1536 LQIDAGYKGW
-1546 NAKLHAAYGKDSNS
+1546 NAKLHAAYGKDSNT

>member
-1 MRFTHTTPFYSVLS
+1 MRFTHTIPFYSVLS

-41 FAENKGAFSVGASNI
+41 FAENKGAFAVGASNI

-69 LNGIPMPDFR
+69 LSGIPMPDFR

-99 THNSGY
+99 KHNVGY

-133 GYDYHLPRL
+133 DYDYHLPRL

-158 LLGNGQPKT
+158 LLGNGQPKA
-167 NAYLDAD
+167 NAYLDTD

-206 TGGTA
+206 TGGTP
-211 LKVLGSQNHG
+211 LKVLGFQNHG
-221 LRVGGSLTDQPLN
+221 LLVGDSLTDQPLN
-234 TYAIPGDSGSPL
+234 TYAVAGDSGSPL

-254 RWVLAGVLSTYTGFD
+254 RWVLAGVLSTYAGFD
-269 NFFNNYIVTQPEF
+269 SFFNKYIVTQPEF

-287 RQYETRMDV
+287 RQYETRLDV

-303 IWRDSGKGR
+303 IWRDNGNGD

-370 GALQFNSNFTVVG
+370 GALQFDSNFTVVG
-383 KNRTWQGAGV
+383 KNHTWQGAGV

-469 ADSRQIKP
+469 ADSQQIKP

-492 GNNLTFTHIRHADG
+492 GNNLAFTHIRHADG

-547 AVYEYINTH
+547 AVYEYINPH

-565 LKPGGNPSEFF
+565 LKPGGNPREFF
-576 PLNMENST
+576 PLNMKNST
-584 SWQFVGNNKQQAAKQ
+584 SWQFIGNNRQQAAEQ
-599 VVQAENAR
+599 VAQAENAR

-628 SYSKTNIEWVQWSK
+628 SYSKTN
-642 HPTQALALYEY
+642 
-653 VNLHRGRRTD
+653 
-663 YYRLKEGGNPSA
+663 
-675 YFPWDAYSTQ
+675 
-685 DWEFLGHDREAAIE
+685 EAAIE

-834 SGNTH
+834 SGSTH

-859 HGDITLNDRSEL
+859 RGDITLNDRSEL

-915 ITLTP
+915 ITLNP

-943 GTFRFLTDIVRKQN
+943 GTFRFLTGIVRKQN
-957 DLLKLE
+957 APPQT
-963 GDSRGAFQIHVRN
+963 GRGQPRRIPNPRQKHRTRTSNNRIAC
-976 TGQEP
+976 TCEP
-981 QTTESLALVSFN
+981 QSETQPPSPIHP
-993 PKHSHQARFTLQN
+993 PKRLCRFGCL
-1006 GYADLGAYRYI
+1006 
-1017 LRKNNNGYSLYNPLK
+1017 PLHPP
-1032 EAELQIEATR
+1032 Q
-1042 AEHERNQRAYDK
+1042 
-1054 LHAKLTL
+1054 
-1061 KQQETERLQHVH
+1061 KQQRIQP
-1073 QQAQTNQNGSE
+1073 
-1084 GRLTQINRE
+1084 
-1093 INQLQQNFNQT
+1093 
-1104 AAEYNRANHSR
+1104 
-1115 TLKRRSIYGQYI
+1115 
-1127 RLQNTLHS
+1127 
-1135 RQQQATDI
+1135 
-1143 SRQVQHDSDATRQAL
+1143 VQ
-1158 QAWQNSQT
+1158 
-1166 ELARIDSQVQ
+1166 
-1176 YLSAQLKQT
+1176 
-1185 DPLTGILTRA
+1185 
-1195 QNLCAAQGYSAD
+1195 
-1207 ICRQVAKAADT
+1207 
-1218 NDLTLFE
+1218 
-1225 TELDTY
+1225 
-1231 IERVE
+1231 
-1236 TAESELDKAR
+1236 
-1246 QGGDAQAVETARHAY
+1246 
-1261 LNALNRLSRQIHSL
+1261 
-1275 ETGVAGIRMP
+1275 
-1285 NQAELISRSAN
+1285 
-1296 TAVSEQVAYNTGRQQ
+1296 
-1311 AGRRIDRHLTDPQ
+1311 
-1324 QQNIW
+1324 
-1329 LETGTQQTDYHSG
+1329 
-1342 THRPYQQTT
+1342 
-1351 DYTHIGIQT
+1351 
-1360 GITDHLS
+1360 
-1367 VGTILT
+1367 
-1373 DERTNNRFDEG
+1373 
-1384 VSARNRSNGAHLF
+1384 
-1397 VKGENGALFAAA
+1397 
-1409 DLGYSNSRTRFTNY
+1409 
-1423 DGAAVRRHAWDAGIN
+1423 
-1438 TGIKIDTGINLRPYA
+1438 
-1453 GIRINRSNGNRYVL
+1453 
-1467 DGAEINSPAQIQT
+1467 PAQR
-1480 TWHAGIRLDK
+1480 G
-1490 TVELGQAKL
+1490 
-1499 TPAFSSDY
+1499 
-1507 YHTRQNSGS
+1507 
-1516 ALSVNDRT
+1516 RT
-1524 LLQQAAHGTLHT
+1524 
-1536 LQIDAEYKGW
+1536 
-1546 NAKLHAAYGKDSNS
+1546 SN
-1560 ARHKQAGIKIG
+1560 
-1571 YNW
+1571 

>member
-1 MRFTHTTPFYSVLS
+1 MRFTHTIPFYSVLS

-41 FAENKGAFSVGASNI
+41 FAENKGAFAVGASNI

-69 LNGIPMPDFR
+69 LSGIPMPDFR

-99 THNSGY
+99 KHNVGY

-133 GYDYHLPRL
+133 DYDYHLPRL

-158 LLGNGQPKT
+158 LLGNGQPKA
-167 NAYLDAD
+167 NAYLDTD

-206 TGGTA
+206 TGGTP
-211 LKVLGSQNHG
+211 LKVLGFQNHG
-221 LRVGGSLTDQPLN
+221 LLVGDSLTDQPLN
-234 TYAIPGDSGSPL
+234 TYAVAGDSGSPL

-254 RWVLAGVLSTYTGFD
+254 RWVLAGVLSTYAGFD
-269 NFFNNYIVTQPEF
+269 SFFNKYIVTQPEF

-287 RQYETRMDV
+287 RQYETRLDV

-303 IWRDSGKGR
+303 IWRDNGNGD

-370 GALQFNSNFTVVG
+370 GALQFDSNFTVVG
-383 KNRTWQGAGV
+383 KNHTWQGAGV

-469 ADSRQIKP
+469 ADSQQIKP

-492 GNNLTFTHIRHADG
+492 GNNLAFTHIRHADG

-547 AVYEYINTH
+547 AVYEYINPH

-565 LKPGGNPSEFF
+565 LKPGGNPREFF
-576 PLNMENST
+576 PLNMKNST
-584 SWQFVGNNKQQAAKQ
+584 SWQFIGNNRQQAAEQ
-599 VVQAENAR
+599 VTQAENAR

-628 SYSKTNIEWVQWSK
+628 SYSKTN
-642 HPTQALALYEY
+642 
-653 VNLHRGRRTD
+653 
-663 YYRLKEGGNPSA
+663 
-675 YFPWDAYSTQ
+675 
-685 DWEFLGHDREAAIE
+685 EAAIE

-834 SGNTH
+834 SGSTH

-859 HGDITLNDRSEL
+859 RGDITLNDRSEL

-915 ITLTP
+915 ITLNP

-943 GTFRFLTDIVRKQN
+943 GTFRFLTGIVRKQN
-957 DLLKLE
+957 APPLKLE
-963 GDSRGAFQIHVRN
+963 GDSRGAFQIHVKN

-981 QTTESLALVSFN
+981 QTTESLALVSLN

-1042 AEHERNQRAYDK
+1042 AEHERNQQAY
-1054 LHAKLTL
+1054 
-1061 KQQETERLQHVH
+1061 
-1073 QQAQTNQNGSE
+1073 
-1084 GRLTQINRE
+1084 
-1093 INQLQQNFNQT
+1093 NQL
-1104 AAEYNRANHSR
+1104 
-1115 TLKRRSIYGQYI
+1115 
-1127 RLQNTLHS
+1127 
-1135 RQQQATDI
+1135 QATDI

-1236 TAESELDKAR
+1236 MAESELDKAR

-1275 ETGVAGIRMP
+1275 KTGVAGIRMP
-1285 NQAELISRSAN
+1285 NLAELISRSAN
-1296 TAVSEQVAYNTGRQQ
+1296 TAVSEQAAYNTGRQQ

-1351 DYTHIGIQT
+1351 NYAHIGIQT
-1360 GITDHLS
+1360 GITDRLS

-1409 DLGYSNSRTRFTNY
+1409 DLGYSNSRTRFTDY

-1507 YHTRQNSGS
+1507 YDTRQNSGS

-1536 LQIDAEYKGW
+1536 LQIDAGYKGW
-1546 NAKLHAAYGKDSNS
+1546 NAKLHAAYGKDSNT

>member
-1 MRFTHTTPFYSVLS
+1 MRFTHTTPFCSVLS

-22 SPAYSSIVRS
+22 SPAYSSIVRN

-41 FAENKGAFSVGASNI
+41 FAENKGAFTVGASNI

-99 THNSGY
+99 KHNVGY

-133 GYDYHLPRL
+133 DYDYHLPRL

-158 LLGNGQPKT
+158 LLGNGQPKA
-167 NAYLDAD
+167 NAYLDTD

-187 QVRKADGTRTQTA
+187 QVRKADGTRTRTA

-206 TGGTA
+206 TGGTP
-211 LKVLGSQNHG
+211 LKVLGFQNHG
-221 LRVGGSLTDQPLN
+221 LLVGGSLTDQPLN
-234 TYAIPGDSGSPL
+234 TYAIAGDSGSPL

-254 RWVLAGVLSTYTGFD
+254 RWVLAGVLSTYAGFD
-269 NFFNNYIVTQPEF
+269 NFFNKYIVTQPEF

-287 RQYETRMDV
+287 RQYETRLDV

-303 IWRDSGKGR
+303 IWRDNGNGN

-370 GALQFNSNFTVVG
+370 GALQFDSNFTVVG
-383 KNRTWQGAGV
+383 KNHTWQGAGV

-469 ADSRQIKP
+469 ADSQQIKP

-492 GNNLTFTHIRHADG
+492 GNNLAFTHIRHADG

-547 AVYEYINTH
+547 AVYEYINPH

-565 LKPGGNPSEFF
+565 LKPGGNPREFF

-584 SWQFVGNNKQQAAKQ
+584 SWQFIGNNRQQAAKQ
-599 VVQAENAR
+599 VAQAENAR

-628 SYSKTNIEWVQWSK
+628 SYSKTN
-642 HPTQALALYEY
+642 
-653 VNLHRGRRTD
+653 
-663 YYRLKEGGNPSA
+663 
-675 YFPWDAYSTQ
+675 
-685 DWEFLGHDREAAIE
+685 EAAIE

-800 NTAHLDGDITAYD
+800 NTAHLDGDITAYN
-813 LSGIDLGFTQ
+813 LSGIDLGFIQ

-834 SGNTH
+834 SGSTH

-845 LKAENYRALPATQV
+845 LKAENYRALPVTQV
-859 HGDITLNDRSEL
+859 RGDITLNDRSEL

-915 ITLTP
+915 ITLNP

-943 GTFRFLTDIVRKQN
+943 GTFRFLTGIVRKQN
-957 DLLKLE
+957 APPQT
-963 GDSRGAFQIHVRN
+963 GRGQPRRIPNPRQKHRTRTSNNRIAC
-976 TGQEP
+976 TCEP
-981 QTTESLALVSFN
+981 QSETQPPSPIHP
-993 PKHSHQARFTLQN
+993 PKRLCRFGCL
-1006 GYADLGAYRYI
+1006 
-1017 LRKNNNGYSLYNPLK
+1017 PLHPP
-1032 EAELQIEATR
+1032 Q
-1042 AEHERNQRAYDK
+1042 
-1054 LHAKLTL
+1054 
-1061 KQQETERLQHVH
+1061 KQQRIQP
-1073 QQAQTNQNGSE
+1073 
-1084 GRLTQINRE
+1084 
-1093 INQLQQNFNQT
+1093 
-1104 AAEYNRANHSR
+1104 
-1115 TLKRRSIYGQYI
+1115 
-1127 RLQNTLHS
+1127 
-1135 RQQQATDI
+1135 
-1143 SRQVQHDSDATRQAL
+1143 VQ
-1158 QAWQNSQT
+1158 
-1166 ELARIDSQVQ
+1166 
-1176 YLSAQLKQT
+1176 
-1185 DPLTGILTRA
+1185 
-1195 QNLCAAQGYSAD
+1195 
-1207 ICRQVAKAADT
+1207 
-1218 NDLTLFE
+1218 
-1225 TELDTY
+1225 
-1231 IERVE
+1231 
-1236 TAESELDKAR
+1236 
-1246 QGGDAQAVETARHAY
+1246 
-1261 LNALNRLSRQIHSL
+1261 
-1275 ETGVAGIRMP
+1275 
-1285 NQAELISRSAN
+1285 
-1296 TAVSEQVAYNTGRQQ
+1296 
-1311 AGRRIDRHLTDPQ
+1311 
-1324 QQNIW
+1324 
-1329 LETGTQQTDYHSG
+1329 
-1342 THRPYQQTT
+1342 
-1351 DYTHIGIQT
+1351 
-1360 GITDHLS
+1360 
-1367 VGTILT
+1367 
-1373 DERTNNRFDEG
+1373 
-1384 VSARNRSNGAHLF
+1384 
-1397 VKGENGALFAAA
+1397 
-1409 DLGYSNSRTRFTNY
+1409 
-1423 DGAAVRRHAWDAGIN
+1423 
-1438 TGIKIDTGINLRPYA
+1438 
-1453 GIRINRSNGNRYVL
+1453 
-1467 DGAEINSPAQIQT
+1467 PAQR
-1480 TWHAGIRLDK
+1480 G
-1490 TVELGQAKL
+1490 
-1499 TPAFSSDY
+1499 
-1507 YHTRQNSGS
+1507 
-1516 ALSVNDRT
+1516 RT
-1524 LLQQAAHGTLHT
+1524 
-1536 LQIDAEYKGW
+1536 
-1546 NAKLHAAYGKDSNS
+1546 SN
-1560 ARHKQAGIKIG
+1560 
-1571 YNW
+1571 

>member
-1 MRFTHTTPFYSVLS
+1 MRFTHTIPFYSVLS

-41 FAENKGAFSVGASNI
+41 FAENKGAFAVGASNI

-69 LNGIPMPDFR
+69 LSGIPMPDFR

-99 THNSGY
+99 KHNVGY

-133 GYDYHLPRL
+133 DYDYHLPRL

-158 LLGNGQPKT
+158 LLGNGQPKA
-167 NAYLDAD
+167 NAYLDTD

-206 TGGTA
+206 TGGTP
-211 LKVLGSQNHG
+211 LKVLGFQNHG
-221 LRVGGSLTDQPLN
+221 LLVGDSLTDQPLN
-234 TYAIPGDSGSPL
+234 TYAVAGDSGSPL

-254 RWVLAGVLSTYTGFD
+254 RWVLAGVLSTYAGFD
-269 NFFNNYIVTQPEF
+269 SFFNKYIVTQPEF

-287 RQYETRMDV
+287 RQYETRLDV

-303 IWRDSGKGR
+303 IWRDNGNGD

-370 GALQFNSNFTVVG
+370 GALQFDSNFTVVG
-383 KNRTWQGAGV
+383 KNHTWQGAGV

-469 ADSRQIKP
+469 ADSQQIKP

-492 GNNLTFTHIRHADG
+492 GNNLAFTHIRHADG

-547 AVYEYINTH
+547 AVYEYINPH

-565 LKPGGNPSEFF
+565 LKPGGNPREFF
-576 PLNMENST
+576 PLNMKNST
-584 SWQFVGNNKQQAAKQ
+584 SWQFIGNNRQQAAEQ
-599 VVQAENAR
+599 VAQAENAR

-628 SYSKTNIEWVQWSK
+628 SYSKTN
-642 HPTQALALYEY
+642 
-653 VNLHRGRRTD
+653 
-663 YYRLKEGGNPSA
+663 
-675 YFPWDAYSTQ
+675 
-685 DWEFLGHDREAAIE
+685 EAAIE

-834 SGNTH
+834 SGSTH

-859 HGDITLNDRSEL
+859 RGDITLNDRSEL

-915 ITLTP
+915 ITLNP

-943 GTFRFLTDIVRKQN
+943 GTFRFLTGIVRKQN
-957 DLLKLE
+957 APPLKLE
-963 GDSRGAFQIHVRN
+963 GDSRGAFQIHVKN

-981 QTTESLALVSFN
+981 QTTESLALVSLN

-1042 AEHERNQRAYDK
+1042 AEHERNQQAY
-1054 LHAKLTL
+1054 
-1061 KQQETERLQHVH
+1061 
-1073 QQAQTNQNGSE
+1073 
-1084 GRLTQINRE
+1084 
-1093 INQLQQNFNQT
+1093 NQL
-1104 AAEYNRANHSR
+1104 
-1115 TLKRRSIYGQYI
+1115 
-1127 RLQNTLHS
+1127 
-1135 RQQQATDI
+1135 QATDI

-1236 TAESELDKAR
+1236 MAESELDKAR

-1275 ETGVAGIRMP
+1275 KTGVAGIRMP
-1285 NQAELISRSAN
+1285 NLAELISRSAN
-1296 TAVSEQVAYNTGRQQ
+1296 TAVSEQATYNTGRQQ

-1351 DYTHIGIQT
+1351 NYAHIGIQT
-1360 GITDHLS
+1360 GITDRLS

-1409 DLGYSNSRTRFTNY
+1409 DLGYSNSRTRFTDY

-1536 LQIDAEYKGW
+1536 LQIDAGYKGW
-1546 NAKLHAAYGKDSNS
+1546 NAKLHAAYGKDSNT

>member
-1 MRFTHTTPFYSVLS
+1 MRFTHTIPFYSVLS

-41 FAENKGAFSVGASNI
+41 FAENKGAFAVGASNI

-69 LNGIPMPDFR
+69 LSGIPMPDFR

-99 THNSGY
+99 KHNVGY

-123 YRLVSRNPHP
+123 YRLASRNPHP
-133 GYDYHLPRL
+133 DYDYHLPRL

-158 LLGNGQPKT
+158 LLGNGQPKA
-167 NAYLDAD
+167 NAYLDTD

-206 TGGTA
+206 TGGTP
-211 LKVLGSQNHG
+211 LKVLGFQNHG
-221 LRVGGSLTDQPLN
+221 LLVGDSLTDQPLN
-234 TYAIPGDSGSPL
+234 TYAVAGDSGSPL

-254 RWVLAGVLSTYTGFD
+254 RWVLAGVLSTYAGFD
-269 NFFNNYIVTQPEF
+269 SFFNKYIVTQPEF

-287 RQYETRMDV
+287 RQYETRLDV

-303 IWRDSGKGR
+303 IWRDNGNGD

-370 GALQFNSNFTVVG
+370 GALQFDSNFTVVG
-383 KNRTWQGAGV
+383 KNHTWQGAGV

-469 ADSRQIKP
+469 ADSQQIKP

-492 GNNLTFTHIRHADG
+492 GNNLAFTHIRHADG

-547 AVYEYINTH
+547 AVYEYINPH

-565 LKPGGNPSEFF
+565 LKPGGNPREFF
-576 PLNMENST
+576 PLNMKNST
-584 SWQFVGNNKQQAAKQ
+584 SWQFIGNNRQQAAEQ
-599 VVQAENAR
+599 VAQAENAR

-628 SYSKTNIEWVQWSK
+628 SYSKTN
-642 HPTQALALYEY
+642 
-653 VNLHRGRRTD
+653 
-663 YYRLKEGGNPSA
+663 
-675 YFPWDAYSTQ
+675 
-685 DWEFLGHDREAAIE
+685 EAAIE

-834 SGNTH
+834 SGSTH

-859 HGDITLNDRSEL
+859 RGDITLNDRSEL

-915 ITLTP
+915 ITLNP

-943 GTFRFLTDIVRKQN
+943 GTFRFLTGIVRKQN
-957 DLLKLE
+957 APLKLE
-963 GDSRGAFQIHVRN
+963 GDSRGAFQIHVKN

-981 QTTESLALVSFN
+981 QTTESLALVSLN

-1017 LRKNNNGYSLYNPLK
+1017 LRKNNNGYNLYNPLK

-1042 AEHERNQRAYDK
+1042 AEHERNQQAY
-1054 LHAKLTL
+1054 
-1061 KQQETERLQHVH
+1061 
-1073 QQAQTNQNGSE
+1073 
-1084 GRLTQINRE
+1084 
-1093 INQLQQNFNQT
+1093 NQL
-1104 AAEYNRANHSR
+1104 
-1115 TLKRRSIYGQYI
+1115 
-1127 RLQNTLHS
+1127 
-1135 RQQQATDI
+1135 QATDI

-1236 TAESELDKAR
+1236 MAESELDKAR

-1275 ETGVAGIRMP
+1275 KTGVAGIRMP
-1285 NQAELISRSAN
+1285 NLAELISRSAN
-1296 TAVSEQVAYNTGRQQ
+1296 TAVSEQAAYNTGRQQ

-1351 DYTHIGIQT
+1351 NYAHIGIQT
-1360 GITDHLS
+1360 GITDRLS

-1409 DLGYSNSRTRFTNY
+1409 DLGYSNSRTRFTDY

-1536 LQIDAEYKGW
+1536 LQIDAGYKGW
-1546 NAKLHAAYGKDSNS
+1546 NAKLHAAYGKDSNT

>member
-1 MRFTHTTPFYSVLS
+1 MRFTHTTPFCSVLS

-22 SPAYSSIVRS
+22 SPAYSSIVRN

-41 FAENKGAFSVGASNI
+41 FAENKGAFAVGASNI

-90 VHPQYVNSV
+90 IHPQYVNSV
-99 THNSGY
+99 KHNVGY

-133 GYDYHLPRL
+133 DYDYHLPRL

-158 LLGNGQPKT
+158 LLGNGQPKA
-167 NAYLDAD
+167 NAYLDTD

-187 QVRKADGTRTQTA
+187 QVRKADGTRTRTA

-206 TGGTA
+206 TGGTP
-211 LKVLGSQNHG
+211 LKVLGFQNHG
-221 LRVGGSLTDQPLN
+221 LLVGDSLTDQPLN
-234 TYAIPGDSGSPL
+234 TYAVAGDSGSPL

-254 RWVLAGVLSTYTGFD
+254 RWVLAGVLSTYAGFD
-269 NFFNNYIVTQPEF
+269 SFFNKYIVTQPEF

-287 RQYETRMDV
+287 RQYETRLDV

-303 IWRDSGKGR
+303 IWRDNGNGD

-370 GALQFNSNFTVVG
+370 GALQFDSNFTVVG
-383 KNRTWQGAGV
+383 KNHTWQGAGV

-469 ADSRQIKP
+469 ADSQQIKP

-492 GNNLTFTHIRHADG
+492 GNNLAFTHIRHADG

-547 AVYEYINTH
+547 AVYEYINPH

-565 LKPGGNPSEFF
+565 LKPGGNPREFF
-576 PLNMENST
+576 PLNMKNST
-584 SWQFVGNNKQQAAKQ
+584 SWQFIGNNRQQAAEQ
-599 VVQAENAR
+599 VAQAENAR

-628 SYSKTNIEWVQWSK
+628 SYSKTN
-642 HPTQALALYEY
+642 
-653 VNLHRGRRTD
+653 
-663 YYRLKEGGNPSA
+663 
-675 YFPWDAYSTQ
+675 
-685 DWEFLGHDREAAIE
+685 EAAIE

-834 SGNTH
+834 SGSTH

-859 HGDITLNDRSEL
+859 RGDITLNDRSEL

-915 ITLTP
+915 ITLNP

-943 GTFRFLTDIVRKQN
+943 GTFRFLTGIVRKQN
-957 DLLKLE
+957 APPQT
-963 GDSRGAFQIHVRN
+963 GRGQPRRIPNPRQKHRTRTSNNRIAC
-976 TGQEP
+976 TCEP
-981 QTTESLALVSFN
+981 QSETQPPSPIYP
-993 PKHSHQARFTLQN
+993 PKRLCRFGCL
-1006 GYADLGAYRYI
+1006 
-1017 LRKNNNGYSLYNPLK
+1017 PLHPP
-1032 EAELQIEATR
+1032 Q
-1042 AEHERNQRAYDK
+1042 
-1054 LHAKLTL
+1054 
-1061 KQQETERLQHVH
+1061 KQQRIQP
-1073 QQAQTNQNGSE
+1073 
-1084 GRLTQINRE
+1084 
-1093 INQLQQNFNQT
+1093 
-1104 AAEYNRANHSR
+1104 
-1115 TLKRRSIYGQYI
+1115 
-1127 RLQNTLHS
+1127 
-1135 RQQQATDI
+1135 
-1143 SRQVQHDSDATRQAL
+1143 VQ
-1158 QAWQNSQT
+1158 
-1166 ELARIDSQVQ
+1166 
-1176 YLSAQLKQT
+1176 
-1185 DPLTGILTRA
+1185 
-1195 QNLCAAQGYSAD
+1195 
-1207 ICRQVAKAADT
+1207 
-1218 NDLTLFE
+1218 
-1225 TELDTY
+1225 
-1231 IERVE
+1231 
-1236 TAESELDKAR
+1236 
-1246 QGGDAQAVETARHAY
+1246 
-1261 LNALNRLSRQIHSL
+1261 
-1275 ETGVAGIRMP
+1275 
-1285 NQAELISRSAN
+1285 
-1296 TAVSEQVAYNTGRQQ
+1296 
-1311 AGRRIDRHLTDPQ
+1311 
-1324 QQNIW
+1324 
-1329 LETGTQQTDYHSG
+1329 
-1342 THRPYQQTT
+1342 
-1351 DYTHIGIQT
+1351 
-1360 GITDHLS
+1360 
-1367 VGTILT
+1367 
-1373 DERTNNRFDEG
+1373 
-1384 VSARNRSNGAHLF
+1384 
-1397 VKGENGALFAAA
+1397 
-1409 DLGYSNSRTRFTNY
+1409 
-1423 DGAAVRRHAWDAGIN
+1423 
-1438 TGIKIDTGINLRPYA
+1438 
-1453 GIRINRSNGNRYVL
+1453 
-1467 DGAEINSPAQIQT
+1467 PAQR
-1480 TWHAGIRLDK
+1480 G
-1490 TVELGQAKL
+1490 
-1499 TPAFSSDY
+1499 
-1507 YHTRQNSGS
+1507 
-1516 ALSVNDRT
+1516 RT
-1524 LLQQAAHGTLHT
+1524 
-1536 LQIDAEYKGW
+1536 
-1546 NAKLHAAYGKDSNS
+1546 SN
-1560 ARHKQAGIKIG
+1560 
-1571 YNW
+1571 

>member
-1 MRFTHTTPFYSVLS
+1 MRFTHTIPFYSVLS

-41 FAENKGAFSVGASNI
+41 FAENKGAFAVGASNI

-69 LNGIPMPDFR
+69 LSGIPMPDFR

-99 THNSGY
+99 KHNVGY

-133 GYDYHLPRL
+133 DYDYHLPRL

-158 LLGNGQPKT
+158 LLGNGQPKA
-167 NAYLDAD
+167 NAYLDTD

-206 TGGTA
+206 TGGTP
-211 LKVLGSQNHG
+211 LKVLGFQNHG
-221 LRVGGSLTDQPLN
+221 LLVGDSLTDQPLN
-234 TYAIPGDSGSPL
+234 TYAVAGDSGSPL

-254 RWVLAGVLSTYTGFD
+254 RWVLAGVLSTYAGFD
-269 NFFNNYIVTQPEF
+269 SFFNKYIVTQPEF

-287 RQYETRMDV
+287 RQYETRLDV

-303 IWRDSGKGR
+303 IWRDNGNGD

-370 GALQFNSNFTVVG
+370 GALQFDSNFTVVG
-383 KNRTWQGAGV
+383 KNHTWQGAGV

-469 ADSRQIKP
+469 ADSQQIKP

-492 GNNLTFTHIRHADG
+492 GNNLAFTHIRHADG

-547 AVYEYINTH
+547 AVYEYINPH

-565 LKPGGNPSEFF
+565 LKPGGNPREFF
-576 PLNMENST
+576 PLNMKNST
-584 SWQFVGNNKQQAAKQ
+584 SWQFIGNNRQQVAEQ
-599 VVQAENAR
+599 VAQAENAR

-628 SYSKTNIEWVQWSK
+628 SYSKTN
-642 HPTQALALYEY
+642 
-653 VNLHRGRRTD
+653 
-663 YYRLKEGGNPSA
+663 
-675 YFPWDAYSTQ
+675 
-685 DWEFLGHDREAAIE
+685 EAAIE

-834 SGNTH
+834 SGSTH

-859 HGDITLNDRSEL
+859 RGDITLNDRSEL

-915 ITLTP
+915 ITLNP

-943 GTFRFLTDIVRKQN
+943 GTFRFLTGIVRKQN
-957 DLLKLE
+957 APPLKLE
-963 GDSRGAFQIHVRN
+963 GDSRGAFQIHVKN

-981 QTTESLALVSFN
+981 QTTESLALVSLN

-1042 AEHERNQRAYDK
+1042 AEHERNQQAY
-1054 LHAKLTL
+1054 
-1061 KQQETERLQHVH
+1061 
-1073 QQAQTNQNGSE
+1073 
-1084 GRLTQINRE
+1084 
-1093 INQLQQNFNQT
+1093 NQL
-1104 AAEYNRANHSR
+1104 
-1115 TLKRRSIYGQYI
+1115 
-1127 RLQNTLHS
+1127 
-1135 RQQQATDI
+1135 QATDI

-1236 TAESELDKAR
+1236 MAESELDKAR

-1275 ETGVAGIRMP
+1275 KTGVAGIRMP
-1285 NQAELISRSAN
+1285 NLAELISRSAN
-1296 TAVSEQVAYNTGRQQ
+1296 TAVSEQAAYNTGRQQ

-1351 DYTHIGIQT
+1351 NYAHIGIQT
-1360 GITDHLS
+1360 GITDRLS

-1409 DLGYSNSRTRFTNY
+1409 DLGYSNSRTRFTDY

-1536 LQIDAEYKGW
+1536 LQIDAGYKGW
-1546 NAKLHAAYGKDSNS
+1546 NAKLHAAYGKDSNT

>member
-1 MRFTHTTPFYSVLS
+1 MRFTHTTPFCSVLS

-22 SPAYSSIVRS
+22 SPAYSSIVRN

-41 FAENKGAFSVGASNI
+41 FAENKGAFTVGASNI

-99 THNSGY
+99 KHNVGY

-133 GYDYHLPRL
+133 DYDYHLPRL

-147 EISPAALSSVP
+147 EISPTALSSVP
-158 LLGNGQPKT
+158 LLGNGQPKA
-167 NAYLDAD
+167 NAYLDTD

-187 QVRKADGTRTQTA
+187 QVRKADGTRTRTA

-206 TGGTA
+206 TGGTP
-211 LKVLGSQNHG
+211 LKVLGFQNHG
-221 LRVGGSLTDQPLN
+221 LLVGGSLTDQPLN
-234 TYAIPGDSGSPL
+234 TYAIAGDSGSPL

-254 RWVLAGVLSTYTGFD
+254 RWVLAGVLSTYAGFD
-269 NFFNNYIVTQPEF
+269 NFFNKYIVTQPEF

-287 RQYETRMDV
+287 RQYETRLDV

-303 IWRDSGKGR
+303 IWRDNGNGN

-370 GALQFNSNFTVVG
+370 GALQFDSNFTVVG
-383 KNRTWQGAGV
+383 KNHTWQGAGV

-469 ADSRQIKP
+469 ADSQQIKP

-492 GNNLTFTHIRHADG
+492 GNNLAFTHIRHADG

-547 AVYEYINTH
+547 AVYEYINPH

-565 LKPGGNPSEFF
+565 LKPGGNPREFF
-576 PLNMENST
+576 PLNMKNST
-584 SWQFVGNNKQQAAKQ
+584 SWQFIGNNRQQAAEQ
-599 VVQAENAR
+599 VAQAENAR

-628 SYSKTNIEWVQWSK
+628 SYSKTN
-642 HPTQALALYEY
+642 
-653 VNLHRGRRTD
+653 
-663 YYRLKEGGNPSA
+663 
-675 YFPWDAYSTQ
+675 
-685 DWEFLGHDREAAIE
+685 EAAIE

-813 LSGIDLGFTQ
+813 LSGIDLGFIQ

-834 SGNTH
+834 SGSTH

-859 HGDITLNDRSEL
+859 RGDITLNDRSEL

-915 ITLTP
+915 ITLNP

-943 GTFRFLTDIVRKQN
+943 GTFRFLTGIVRKQN
-957 DLLKLE
+957 APPPSNWK
-963 GDSRGAFQIHVRN
+963 GTA
-976 TGQEP
+976 
-981 QTTESLALVSFN
+981 AA
-993 PKHSHQARFTLQN
+993 HSKSTSKTP
-1006 GYADLGAYRYI
+1006 D
-1017 LRKNNNGYSLYNPLK
+1017 KN
-1032 EAELQIEATR
+1032 
-1042 AEHERNQRAYDK
+1042 
-1054 LHAKLTL
+1054 L
-1061 KQQETERLQHVH
+1061 KQ
-1073 QQAQTNQNGSE
+1073 
-1084 GRLTQINRE
+1084 
-1093 INQLQQNFNQT
+1093 
-1104 AAEYNRANHSR
+1104 
-1115 TLKRRSIYGQYI
+1115 
-1127 RLQNTLHS
+1127 
-1135 RQQQATDI
+1135 
-1143 SRQVQHDSDATRQAL
+1143 
-1158 QAWQNSQT
+1158 
-1166 ELARIDSQVQ
+1166 
-1176 YLSAQLKQT
+1176 
-1185 DPLTGILTRA
+1185 P
-1195 QNLCAAQGYSAD
+1195 
-1207 ICRQVAKAADT
+1207 
-1218 NDLTLFE
+1218 
-1225 TELDTY
+1225 
-1231 IERVE
+1231 
-1236 TAESELDKAR
+1236 
-1246 QGGDAQAVETARHAY
+1246 
-1261 LNALNRLSRQIHSL
+1261 NRL
-1275 ETGVAGIRMP
+1275 
-1285 NQAELISRSAN
+1285 
-1296 TAVSEQVAYNTGRQQ
+1296 
-1311 AGRRIDRHLTDPQ
+1311 HL
-1324 QQNIW
+1324 
-1329 LETGTQQTDYHSG
+1329 
-1342 THRPYQQTT
+1342 
-1351 DYTHIGIQT
+1351 
-1360 GITDHLS
+1360 
-1367 VGTILT
+1367 
-1373 DERTNNRFDEG
+1373 
-1384 VSARNRSNGAHLF
+1384 
-1397 VKGENGALFAAA
+1397 
-1409 DLGYSNSRTRFTNY
+1409 
-1423 DGAAVRRHAWDAGIN
+1423 
-1438 TGIKIDTGINLRPYA
+1438 
-1453 GIRINRSNGNRYVL
+1453 
-1467 DGAEINSPAQIQT
+1467 
-1480 TWHAGIRLDK
+1480 
-1490 TVELGQAKL
+1490 
-1499 TPAFSSDY
+1499 
-1507 YHTRQNSGS
+1507 
-1516 ALSVNDRT
+1516 
-1524 LLQQAAHGTLHT
+1524 
-1536 LQIDAEYKGW
+1536 
-1546 NAKLHAAYGKDSNS
+1546 
-1560 ARHKQAGIKIG
+1560 
-1571 YNW
+1571 

>member
-1 MRFTHTTPFYSVLS
+1 MRFTHTIPFYSVLS

-41 FAENKGAFSVGASNI
+41 FAENKGAFAVGASNI

-69 LNGIPMPDFR
+69 LSGIPMPDFR

-99 THNSGY
+99 KHNVGY

-133 GYDYHLPRL
+133 DYDYHLPRL

-158 LLGNGQPKT
+158 LLGNGQPKA
-167 NAYLDAD
+167 NAYLDTD

-206 TGGTA
+206 TGGTP
-211 LKVLGSQNHG
+211 LKVLGFQNHG
-221 LRVGGSLTDQPLN
+221 LLVGDSLTDQPLN
-234 TYAIPGDSGSPL
+234 TYAVAGDSGSPL

-254 RWVLAGVLSTYTGFD
+254 RWVLAGVLSTYAGFD
-269 NFFNNYIVTQPEF
+269 SFFNKYIVTQPEF

-287 RQYETRMDV
+287 RQYETRLDV

-303 IWRDSGKGR
+303 IWRDNGNGD

-370 GALQFNSNFTVVG
+370 GALQFDSNFTVVG
-383 KNRTWQGAGV
+383 KNHTWQGAGV

-469 ADSRQIKP
+469 ADSQQIKP

-492 GNNLTFTHIRHADG
+492 GNNLAFTHIRHADG

-547 AVYEYINTH
+547 AVYEYINPH

-565 LKPGGNPSEFF
+565 LKPGGNPREFF
-576 PLNMENST
+576 PLNMKNST
-584 SWQFVGNNKQQAAKQ
+584 SWQFIGNNRQQAAEQ
-599 VVQAENAR
+599 VAQAENAR

-628 SYSKTNIEWVQWSK
+628 SYSKTN
-642 HPTQALALYEY
+642 
-653 VNLHRGRRTD
+653 
-663 YYRLKEGGNPSA
+663 
-675 YFPWDAYSTQ
+675 
-685 DWEFLGHDREAAIE
+685 EAAIE

-834 SGNTH
+834 SGSTH

-859 HGDITLNDRSEL
+859 RGDITLNDRSEL

-915 ITLTP
+915 ITLNP

-943 GTFRFLTDIVRKQN
+943 GTFRFLTGIVRKQN
-957 DLLKLE
+957 APPPLKLE
-963 GDSRGAFQIHVRN
+963 GDSRGAFQIHVKN

-981 QTTESLALVSFN
+981 QTTESLALVSLN

-1042 AEHERNQRAYDK
+1042 AEHERNQQAY
-1054 LHAKLTL
+1054 
-1061 KQQETERLQHVH
+1061 
-1073 QQAQTNQNGSE
+1073 
-1084 GRLTQINRE
+1084 
-1093 INQLQQNFNQT
+1093 NQL
-1104 AAEYNRANHSR
+1104 
-1115 TLKRRSIYGQYI
+1115 
-1127 RLQNTLHS
+1127 
-1135 RQQQATDI
+1135 QATDI

-1236 TAESELDKAR
+1236 MAESELDKAR

-1275 ETGVAGIRMP
+1275 KTGVAGIRMP
-1285 NQAELISRSAN
+1285 NLAELISRSAN
-1296 TAVSEQVAYNTGRQQ
+1296 TAVSEQAAYNTGRQQ

-1351 DYTHIGIQT
+1351 NYAHIGIQT
-1360 GITDHLS
+1360 GITDRLS

-1409 DLGYSNSRTRFTNY
+1409 DLGYSNSRTRFTDY
-1423 DGAAVRRHAWDAGIN
+1423 DGAAVRRHAWNAGIN

-1536 LQIDAEYKGW
+1536 LQIDAGYKGW
-1546 NAKLHAAYGKDSNS
+1546 NAKLHAAYGKDSNT

>member
-1 MRFTHTTPFYSVLS
+1 MRFTHTIPFYSVLS

-41 FAENKGAFSVGASNI
+41 FAENKGAFAVGASNI

-69 LNGIPMPDFR
+69 LSGIPMPDFR

-99 THNSGY
+99 KHNVGY

-133 GYDYHLPRL
+133 DYDYHLPRL

-158 LLGNGQPKT
+158 LLGNGQPKA
-167 NAYLDAD
+167 NAYLDTD

-206 TGGTA
+206 TGGTP
-211 LKVLGSQNHG
+211 LKVLGFQNHG
-221 LRVGGSLTDQPLN
+221 LLVGDSLTDQPLN
-234 TYAIPGDSGSPL
+234 TYAVAGDSGSPL

-254 RWVLAGVLSTYTGFD
+254 RWVLAGVLSTYAGFD
-269 NFFNNYIVTQPEF
+269 SFFNKYIVTQPEF

-287 RQYETRMDV
+287 RQYETRLDV

-303 IWRDSGKGR
+303 IWRDNGNGD

-370 GALQFNSNFTVVG
+370 GALQFDSNFTVVG
-383 KNRTWQGAGV
+383 KNHTWQGAGV

-469 ADSRQIKP
+469 ADSQQIKP

-492 GNNLTFTHIRHADG
+492 GNNLAFTHIRHADG

-547 AVYEYINTH
+547 AVYEYINPH

-565 LKPGGNPSEFF
+565 LKPGGNPREFF
-576 PLNMENST
+576 PLNMKNST
-584 SWQFVGNNKQQAAKQ
+584 SWQFIGNNRQQAAEQ
-599 VVQAENAR
+599 VTQAENAR

-628 SYSKTNIEWVQWSK
+628 SYSKTN
-642 HPTQALALYEY
+642 
-653 VNLHRGRRTD
+653 
-663 YYRLKEGGNPSA
+663 
-675 YFPWDAYSTQ
+675 
-685 DWEFLGHDREAAIE
+685 EAAIE

-834 SGNTH
+834 SGSTH

-859 HGDITLNDRSEL
+859 RGDITLNDRSEL

-915 ITLTP
+915 ITLNP

-943 GTFRFLTDIVRKQN
+943 GTFRFLTGIVRKQN
-957 DLLKLE
+957 APPLKLE
-963 GDSRGAFQIHVRN
+963 GDSRGAFQIHVKN

-981 QTTESLALVSFN
+981 QTTESLALVSLN

-1042 AEHERNQRAYDK
+1042 AEHERNQQAY
-1054 LHAKLTL
+1054 
-1061 KQQETERLQHVH
+1061 
-1073 QQAQTNQNGSE
+1073 
-1084 GRLTQINRE
+1084 
-1093 INQLQQNFNQT
+1093 NQL
-1104 AAEYNRANHSR
+1104 
-1115 TLKRRSIYGQYI
+1115 
-1127 RLQNTLHS
+1127 
-1135 RQQQATDI
+1135 QATDI

-1236 TAESELDKAR
+1236 MAESELDKAR

-1275 ETGVAGIRMP
+1275 KTGVAGIRMP
-1285 NQAELISRSAN
+1285 NLTELISRSAN
-1296 TAVSEQVAYNTGRQQ
+1296 TAVSEQAAYNTGRQQ

-1351 DYTHIGIQT
+1351 NYAHIGIQT
-1360 GITDHLS
+1360 GITDRLS

-1409 DLGYSNSRTRFTNY
+1409 DLGYSNSRTRFTDY

-1536 LQIDAEYKGW
+1536 LQIDAGYKGW
-1546 NAKLHAAYGKDSNS
+1546 NAKLHAAYGKDSNT

>member
-1 MRFTHTTPFYSVLS
+1 MRFTHTTPFCSVLS

-22 SPAYSSIVRS
+22 SPAYSSIVRN

-41 FAENKGAFSVGASNI
+41 FAENKGAFTVGASNI

-90 VHPQYVNSV
+90 IHPQYVNSV
-99 THNSGY
+99 KHNVGY

-133 GYDYHLPRL
+133 DYDYHLPRL

-158 LLGNGQPKT
+158 LLGNGQPKA
-167 NAYLDAD
+167 NAYLDTD

-206 TGGTA
+206 TGGTP
-211 LKVLGSQNHG
+211 LKVLGFQNHG
-221 LRVGGSLTDQPLN
+221 LLVGGSLTDQPLN
-234 TYAIPGDSGSPL
+234 TYAIAGDSGSPL

-254 RWVLAGVLSTYTGFD
+254 RWVLAGVLSTYAGFD
-269 NFFNNYIVTQPEF
+269 SFFNKYIVTQPEF

-287 RQYETRMDV
+287 RQYETRLDV

-303 IWRDSGKGR
+303 IWRDNGNGD

-370 GALQFNSNFTVVG
+370 GALQFDSNFTVVG
-383 KNRTWQGAGV
+383 KNHTWQGAGV

-469 ADSRQIKP
+469 ADSQQIKP

-492 GNNLTFTHIRHADG
+492 GNNLAFTHIRHADG

-547 AVYEYINTH
+547 AVYEYINPH

-565 LKPGGNPSEFF
+565 LKPGGNPREFF
-576 PLNMENST
+576 PLNMKNST
-584 SWQFVGNNKQQAAKQ
+584 SWQFIGNNRQQAAEQ
-599 VVQAENAR
+599 VAQAENAR

-628 SYSKTNIEWVQWSK
+628 SYSKTN
-642 HPTQALALYEY
+642 
-653 VNLHRGRRTD
+653 
-663 YYRLKEGGNPSA
+663 
-675 YFPWDAYSTQ
+675 
-685 DWEFLGHDREAAIE
+685 EAAIE

-834 SGNTH
+834 SGSTH

-859 HGDITLNDRSEL
+859 RGDITLNDRSEL

-915 ITLTP
+915 ITLNP

-943 GTFRFLTDIVRKQN
+943 GTFRFLTGIVRKQN
-957 DLLKLE
+957 APPLKLE
-963 GDSRGAFQIHVRN
+963 GDSRGAFQIHVKN

-981 QTTESLALVSFN
+981 QTTESLALVSLN

-1042 AEHERNQRAYDK
+1042 AEHERNQQAY
-1054 LHAKLTL
+1054 
-1061 KQQETERLQHVH
+1061 
-1073 QQAQTNQNGSE
+1073 
-1084 GRLTQINRE
+1084 
-1093 INQLQQNFNQT
+1093 NQL
-1104 AAEYNRANHSR
+1104 
-1115 TLKRRSIYGQYI
+1115 
-1127 RLQNTLHS
+1127 
-1135 RQQQATDI
+1135 QATDI

-1236 TAESELDKAR
+1236 MAESELDKAR

-1275 ETGVAGIRMP
+1275 KTGVAGIRMP
-1285 NQAELISRSAN
+1285 NLAELISRSAN
-1296 TAVSEQVAYNTGRQQ
+1296 TAVSEQAAYNTGRQQ

-1351 DYTHIGIQT
+1351 NYAHIGIQT
-1360 GITDHLS
+1360 GITDRLS

-1409 DLGYSNSRTRFTNY
+1409 DLGYSNSRTRFTDY

-1536 LQIDAEYKGW
+1536 LQIDAGYKGW
-1546 NAKLHAAYGKDSNS
+1546 NAKLHAAYGKDSNT

>member
-1 MRFTHTTPFYSVLS
+1 MRFTHTIPFYSVLS

-41 FAENKGAFSVGASNI
+41 FAENKGAFAVDASNI

-69 LNGIPMPDFR
+69 LSGIPMPDFR

-99 THNSGY
+99 KHNVGY

-133 GYDYHLPRL
+133 DYDYHLPRL

-158 LLGNGQPKT
+158 LLGNGQPKA
-167 NAYLDAD
+167 NAYLDTD

-206 TGGTA
+206 TGGTP
-211 LKVLGSQNHG
+211 LKVLGFQNHG
-221 LRVGGSLTDQPLN
+221 LLVGDSLTDQPLN
-234 TYAIPGDSGSPL
+234 TYAVAGDSGSPL

-254 RWVLAGVLSTYTGFD
+254 RWVLTGVLSTYAGFD
-269 NFFNNYIVTQPEF
+269 NFFNKYIVTQPEF

-287 RQYETRMDV
+287 RQYETRLDV

-303 IWRDSGKGR
+303 IWRDNGNGN

-370 GALQFNSNFTVVG
+370 GALQFDSNFTVVG
-383 KNRTWQGAGV
+383 KNHTWQGAGV

-469 ADSRQIKP
+469 ADSQQIKP

-492 GNNLTFTHIRHADG
+492 GNNLAFTHIRHADG

-547 AVYEYINTH
+547 AVYEYINPH

-565 LKPGGNPSEFF
+565 LKPGGNPREFF

-584 SWQFVGNNKQQAAKQ
+584 SWQFIGNNRQQAAKQ
-599 VVQAENAR
+599 VAQAENAR

-628 SYSKTNIEWVQWSK
+628 SYSKTNIEWVNAPNTPHKPSPYTNTPTRTGAGVPTITASK
-642 HPTQALALYEY
+642 KVATPAPTSHGMPTAPK
-653 VNLHRGRRTD
+653 T
-663 YYRLKEGGNPSA
+663 GNFS
-675 YFPWDAYSTQ
+675 DMT
-685 DWEFLGHDREAAIE
+685 GEAAIE
-699 KTRHIANA
+699 KTHHIANA

-813 LSGIDLGFTQ
+813 LSGIDLGFIQ

-834 SGNTH
+834 SGSTH

-859 HGDITLNDRSEL
+859 RGDITLNDRSEL

-915 ITLTP
+915 ITLNP

-943 GTFRFLTDIVRKQN
+943 GTFRFLTGIVRKQN
-957 DLLKLE
+957 APPLKLE
-963 GDSRGAFQIHVRN
+963 GDSRGAFQIHVKN

-981 QTTESLALVSFN
+981 QTTESLALVSLN

-1042 AEHERNQRAYDK
+1042 AEHERNQQAY
-1054 LHAKLTL
+1054 
-1061 KQQETERLQHVH
+1061 
-1073 QQAQTNQNGSE
+1073 
-1084 GRLTQINRE
+1084 
-1093 INQLQQNFNQT
+1093 NQL
-1104 AAEYNRANHSR
+1104 
-1115 TLKRRSIYGQYI
+1115 
-1127 RLQNTLHS
+1127 
-1135 RQQQATDI
+1135 QATDI

-1195 QNLCAAQGYSAD
+1195 QNLCAAQGYSVD

-1236 TAESELDKAR
+1236 MAESELDKAR

-1275 ETGVAGIRMP
+1275 KTGVAGIRMP
-1285 NQAELISRSAN
+1285 NLAELISRSAN
-1296 TAVSEQVAYNTGRQQ
+1296 TAVSEQAAYNTGRQQ

-1351 DYTHIGIQT
+1351 NYAHIGIQT
-1360 GITDHLS
+1360 GITDRLS

-1409 DLGYSNSRTRFTNY
+1409 DLGYSNSRTRFTDY

-1536 LQIDAEYKGW
+1536 LQIDAGYKGW
-1546 NAKLHAAYGKDSNS
+1546 NAKLHAAYGKDSNT

>member
-1 MRFTHTTPFYSVLS
+1 
-15 TLGLFAV
+15 
-22 SPAYSSIVRS
+22 
-32 DVDYQYFRD
+32 
-41 FAENKGAFSVGASNI
+41 
-56 SIQDK
+56 
-61 QGKILGRV
+61 
-69 LNGIPMPDFR
+69 
-79 VSNRQTAIATL
+79 
-90 VHPQYVNSV
+90 
-99 THNSGY
+99 
-105 GSIQF
+105 
-110 GNDTQNPEEQAYT
+110 
-123 YRLVSRNPHP
+123 
-133 GYDYHLPRL
+133 
-142 NKLVT
+142 
-147 EISPAALSSVP
+147 
-158 LLGNGQPKT
+158 
-167 NAYLDAD
+167 
-174 RFPYFVR
+174 
-181 LGSGTQ
+181 
-187 QVRKADGTRTQTA
+187 
-200 PAYQYL
+200 
-206 TGGTA
+206 
-211 LKVLGSQNHG
+211 
-221 LRVGGSLTDQPLN
+221 
-234 TYAIPGDSGSPL
+234 
-246 FAFDKHEN
+246 
-254 RWVLAGVLSTYTGFD
+254 
-269 NFFNNYIVTQPEF
+269 
-282 IRSTI
+282 
-287 RQYETRMDV
+287 
-296 GLTTNEL
+296 
-303 IWRDSGKGR
+303 
-312 STLQGLNERITLP
+312 
-325 IANPSL
+325 
-331 APQNDSRHM
+331 M

-370 GALQFNSNFTVVG
+370 GALQFDSNFTVVG
-383 KNRTWQGAGV
+383 KNHTWQGAGV

-469 ADSRQIKP
+469 ADSQQIKP

-492 GNNLTFTHIRHADG
+492 GNNLAFTHIRHADG

-547 AVYEYINTH
+547 AVYEYINPH

-565 LKPGGNPSEFF
+565 LKPGGNPREFF
-576 PLNMENST
+576 PLNMKNST
-584 SWQFVGNNKQQAAKQ
+584 SWQFIGNNRQQAAEQ
-599 VVQAENAR
+599 VAQAENAR

-628 SYSKTNIEWVQWSK
+628 SYSKTN
-642 HPTQALALYEY
+642 
-653 VNLHRGRRTD
+653 
-663 YYRLKEGGNPSA
+663 
-675 YFPWDAYSTQ
+675 
-685 DWEFLGHDREAAIE
+685 EAAIE

-834 SGNTH
+834 SGSTH

-859 HGDITLNDRSEL
+859 RGDITLNDRSEL

-915 ITLTP
+915 ITLNP

-943 GTFRFLTDIVRKQN
+943 GTFRFLTGIVRKQN
-957 DLLKLE
+957 APLKLE
-963 GDSRGAFQIHVRN
+963 GDSRGAFQIHVKN

-981 QTTESLALVSFN
+981 QTTESLALVSLN

-1042 AEHERNQRAYDK
+1042 AEHERNQQAY
-1054 LHAKLTL
+1054 
-1061 KQQETERLQHVH
+1061 
-1073 QQAQTNQNGSE
+1073 
-1084 GRLTQINRE
+1084 
-1093 INQLQQNFNQT
+1093 NQL
-1104 AAEYNRANHSR
+1104 
-1115 TLKRRSIYGQYI
+1115 
-1127 RLQNTLHS
+1127 
-1135 RQQQATDI
+1135 QATDI

-1195 QNLCAAQGYSAD
+1195 QNLCAAQGYSVD

-1236 TAESELDKAR
+1236 MAESELDKAR

-1275 ETGVAGIRMP
+1275 KTGVAGIRMP
-1285 NQAELISRSAN
+1285 NLAELISRSAN
-1296 TAVSEQVAYNTGRQQ
+1296 TAVSEQAAYNTGRQQ

-1351 DYTHIGIQT
+1351 NYAHIGIQT
-1360 GITDHLS
+1360 GITDRLS

-1409 DLGYSNSRTRFTNY
+1409 DLGYSNSRTRFTDY

-1536 LQIDAEYKGW
+1536 LQIDAGYKGW
-1546 NAKLHAAYGKDSNS
+1546 NAKLHAAYGKDSNT

>member
-1 MRFTHTTPFYSVLS
+1 MRFTHTTPFCSVLS

-22 SPAYSSIVRS
+22 SPAYSSIVRN

-41 FAENKGAFSVGASNI
+41 FAENKGAFTVGASNI

-99 THNSGY
+99 KHNVGY

-133 GYDYHLPRL
+133 DYDYHLPRL

-147 EISPAALSSVP
+147 EISPTALSSVP
-158 LLGNGQPKT
+158 LLGNGQPKA
-167 NAYLDAD
+167 NAYLDTD

-187 QVRKADGTRTQTA
+187 QVRKADGTRTRTA

-206 TGGTA
+206 TGGTP
-211 LKVLGSQNHG
+211 LKVLGFQNHG
-221 LRVGGSLTDQPLN
+221 LLVGGSLTDQPLN
-234 TYAIPGDSGSPL
+234 TYAIAGDSGSPL

-254 RWVLAGVLSTYTGFD
+254 RWVLAGVLSTYAGFD
-269 NFFNNYIVTQPEF
+269 SFFNKYIVTQPEF

-287 RQYETRMDV
+287 RQYETRLDV

-303 IWRDSGKGR
+303 IWRDNGNGD

-370 GALQFNSNFTVVG
+370 GALQFDSNFTVVG
-383 KNRTWQGAGV
+383 KNHTWQGAGV

-469 ADSRQIKP
+469 ADSQQIKP

-492 GNNLTFTHIRHADG
+492 GNNLAFTHIRHADG

-547 AVYEYINTH
+547 AVYEYINPH

-565 LKPGGNPSEFF
+565 LKPGGNPREFF
-576 PLNMENST
+576 PLNMKNST
-584 SWQFVGNNKQQAAKQ
+584 SWQFIGNNRQQAAEQ
-599 VVQAENAR
+599 VAQAENAR

-628 SYSKTNIEWVQWSK
+628 SYSKTN
-642 HPTQALALYEY
+642 
-653 VNLHRGRRTD
+653 
-663 YYRLKEGGNPSA
+663 
-675 YFPWDAYSTQ
+675 
-685 DWEFLGHDREAAIE
+685 EAAIE

-834 SGNTH
+834 SGSTH

-859 HGDITLNDRSEL
+859 RGDITLNDRSEL

-915 ITLTP
+915 ITLNP

-943 GTFRFLTDIVRKQN
+943 GTFRFLTGIVRKQN
-957 DLLKLE
+957 APPSNWK
-963 GDSRGAFQIHVRN
+963 GTA
-976 TGQEP
+976 
-981 QTTESLALVSFN
+981 AA
-993 PKHSHQARFTLQN
+993 HSKSTSKTP
-1006 GYADLGAYRYI
+1006 D
-1017 LRKNNNGYSLYNPLK
+1017 KN
-1032 EAELQIEATR
+1032 
-1042 AEHERNQRAYDK
+1042 
-1054 LHAKLTL
+1054 L
-1061 KQQETERLQHVH
+1061 KQ
-1073 QQAQTNQNGSE
+1073 
-1084 GRLTQINRE
+1084 
-1093 INQLQQNFNQT
+1093 
-1104 AAEYNRANHSR
+1104 
-1115 TLKRRSIYGQYI
+1115 
-1127 RLQNTLHS
+1127 
-1135 RQQQATDI
+1135 
-1143 SRQVQHDSDATRQAL
+1143 
-1158 QAWQNSQT
+1158 
-1166 ELARIDSQVQ
+1166 
-1176 YLSAQLKQT
+1176 
-1185 DPLTGILTRA
+1185 P
-1195 QNLCAAQGYSAD
+1195 
-1207 ICRQVAKAADT
+1207 
-1218 NDLTLFE
+1218 
-1225 TELDTY
+1225 
-1231 IERVE
+1231 
-1236 TAESELDKAR
+1236 
-1246 QGGDAQAVETARHAY
+1246 
-1261 LNALNRLSRQIHSL
+1261 NRL
-1275 ETGVAGIRMP
+1275 
-1285 NQAELISRSAN
+1285 
-1296 TAVSEQVAYNTGRQQ
+1296 
-1311 AGRRIDRHLTDPQ
+1311 HL
-1324 QQNIW
+1324 
-1329 LETGTQQTDYHSG
+1329 
-1342 THRPYQQTT
+1342 
-1351 DYTHIGIQT
+1351 
-1360 GITDHLS
+1360 
-1367 VGTILT
+1367 
-1373 DERTNNRFDEG
+1373 
-1384 VSARNRSNGAHLF
+1384 
-1397 VKGENGALFAAA
+1397 
-1409 DLGYSNSRTRFTNY
+1409 
-1423 DGAAVRRHAWDAGIN
+1423 
-1438 TGIKIDTGINLRPYA
+1438 
-1453 GIRINRSNGNRYVL
+1453 
-1467 DGAEINSPAQIQT
+1467 
-1480 TWHAGIRLDK
+1480 
-1490 TVELGQAKL
+1490 
-1499 TPAFSSDY
+1499 
-1507 YHTRQNSGS
+1507 
-1516 ALSVNDRT
+1516 
-1524 LLQQAAHGTLHT
+1524 
-1536 LQIDAEYKGW
+1536 
-1546 NAKLHAAYGKDSNS
+1546 
-1560 ARHKQAGIKIG
+1560 
-1571 YNW
+1571 

>member
-1 MRFTHTTPFYSVLS
+1 MRFTHTIPFYSVLS

-41 FAENKGAFSVGASNI
+41 FAENKGAFAVGASNI

-69 LNGIPMPDFR
+69 LSGIPMPDFR

-99 THNSGY
+99 KHNVGY

-133 GYDYHLPRL
+133 DYDYHLPRL

-158 LLGNGQPKT
+158 LLGNGQPKA
-167 NAYLDAD
+167 NAYLDTD

-206 TGGTA
+206 TGGTP
-211 LKVLGSQNHG
+211 LKVLGFQNHG
-221 LRVGGSLTDQPLN
+221 LLVGDSLTDQPLN
-234 TYAIPGDSGSPL
+234 TYAVAGDSGSPL

-254 RWVLAGVLSTYTGFD
+254 RWVLAGVLSTYAGFD
-269 NFFNNYIVTQPEF
+269 SFFNKYIVTQPEF

-287 RQYETRMDV
+287 RQYETRLDV

-303 IWRDSGKGR
+303 IWRDNGNGD

-370 GALQFNSNFTVVG
+370 GALQFDSNFTVVG
-383 KNRTWQGAGV
+383 KNHTWQGAGV

-469 ADSRQIKP
+469 ADSQQIKP

-492 GNNLTFTHIRHADG
+492 GNNLAFTHIRHADG

-547 AVYEYINTH
+547 AVYEYINPH

-565 LKPGGNPSEFF
+565 LKPGGNPREFF
-576 PLNMENST
+576 PLNMKNST
-584 SWQFVGNNKQQAAKQ
+584 SWQFIGNNRQQAAEQ
-599 VVQAENAR
+599 VAQAENAR

-628 SYSKTNIEWVQWSK
+628 SYSKTN
-642 HPTQALALYEY
+642 
-653 VNLHRGRRTD
+653 
-663 YYRLKEGGNPSA
+663 
-675 YFPWDAYSTQ
+675 
-685 DWEFLGHDREAAIE
+685 EAAIE

-834 SGNTH
+834 SGSTH

-859 HGDITLNDRSEL
+859 RGDITLNDRSEL

-915 ITLTP
+915 ITLNP

-943 GTFRFLTDIVRKQN
+943 GTFRFLTGIVRKQN
-957 DLLKLE
+957 APPPQT
-963 GDSRGAFQIHVRN
+963 GRGQPRRIPNPRQKHRTRTSNNRIAC
-976 TGQEP
+976 TCEP
-981 QTTESLALVSFN
+981 QSETQPPSPIHP
-993 PKHSHQARFTLQN
+993 PKRLCRFGCL
-1006 GYADLGAYRYI
+1006 
-1017 LRKNNNGYSLYNPLK
+1017 PLHPP
-1032 EAELQIEATR
+1032 Q
-1042 AEHERNQRAYDK
+1042 
-1054 LHAKLTL
+1054 
-1061 KQQETERLQHVH
+1061 KQQRIQP
-1073 QQAQTNQNGSE
+1073 
-1084 GRLTQINRE
+1084 
-1093 INQLQQNFNQT
+1093 
-1104 AAEYNRANHSR
+1104 
-1115 TLKRRSIYGQYI
+1115 
-1127 RLQNTLHS
+1127 
-1135 RQQQATDI
+1135 
-1143 SRQVQHDSDATRQAL
+1143 VQ
-1158 QAWQNSQT
+1158 
-1166 ELARIDSQVQ
+1166 
-1176 YLSAQLKQT
+1176 
-1185 DPLTGILTRA
+1185 
-1195 QNLCAAQGYSAD
+1195 
-1207 ICRQVAKAADT
+1207 
-1218 NDLTLFE
+1218 
-1225 TELDTY
+1225 
-1231 IERVE
+1231 
-1236 TAESELDKAR
+1236 
-1246 QGGDAQAVETARHAY
+1246 
-1261 LNALNRLSRQIHSL
+1261 
-1275 ETGVAGIRMP
+1275 
-1285 NQAELISRSAN
+1285 
-1296 TAVSEQVAYNTGRQQ
+1296 
-1311 AGRRIDRHLTDPQ
+1311 
-1324 QQNIW
+1324 
-1329 LETGTQQTDYHSG
+1329 
-1342 THRPYQQTT
+1342 
-1351 DYTHIGIQT
+1351 
-1360 GITDHLS
+1360 
-1367 VGTILT
+1367 
-1373 DERTNNRFDEG
+1373 
-1384 VSARNRSNGAHLF
+1384 
-1397 VKGENGALFAAA
+1397 
-1409 DLGYSNSRTRFTNY
+1409 
-1423 DGAAVRRHAWDAGIN
+1423 
-1438 TGIKIDTGINLRPYA
+1438 
-1453 GIRINRSNGNRYVL
+1453 
-1467 DGAEINSPAQIQT
+1467 PAQR
-1480 TWHAGIRLDK
+1480 G
-1490 TVELGQAKL
+1490 
-1499 TPAFSSDY
+1499 
-1507 YHTRQNSGS
+1507 
-1516 ALSVNDRT
+1516 RT
-1524 LLQQAAHGTLHT
+1524 
-1536 LQIDAEYKGW
+1536 
-1546 NAKLHAAYGKDSNS
+1546 SN
-1560 ARHKQAGIKIG
+1560 
-1571 YNW
+1571 

>member
-1 MRFTHTTPFYSVLS
+1 MRFTHTIPFYSVLS

-41 FAENKGAFSVGASNI
+41 FAENKGAFAVGASNI

-69 LNGIPMPDFR
+69 LSGIPMPDFR

-99 THNSGY
+99 KHNVGY

-133 GYDYHLPRL
+133 DYDYHLPRL

-158 LLGNGQPKT
+158 LLGNGQPKA
-167 NAYLDAD
+167 NAYLDTD

-206 TGGTA
+206 TGGTP
-211 LKVLGSQNHG
+211 LKVLGFQNHG
-221 LRVGGSLTDQPLN
+221 LLVGDSLTDQPLN
-234 TYAIPGDSGSPL
+234 TYAVAGDSGSPL

-254 RWVLAGVLSTYTGFD
+254 RWVLAGVLSTYAGFD
-269 NFFNNYIVTQPEF
+269 SFFNKYIVTQPEF

-287 RQYETRMDV
+287 RQYETRLDV

-303 IWRDSGKGR
+303 IWRDNGNGD

-370 GALQFNSNFTVVG
+370 GALQFDSNFTVVG
-383 KNRTWQGAGV
+383 KNHTWQGAGV

-469 ADSRQIKP
+469 ADSQQIKP

-492 GNNLTFTHIRHADG
+492 GNNLAFTHIRHADG

-547 AVYEYINTH
+547 AVYEYINPH

-565 LKPGGNPSEFF
+565 LKPGGNPREFF
-576 PLNMENST
+576 PLNMKNST
-584 SWQFVGNNKQQAAKQ
+584 SWQFIGNNRQQAAEQ
-599 VVQAENAR
+599 VAQAENAR

-628 SYSKTNIEWVQWSK
+628 SYSKTN
-642 HPTQALALYEY
+642 
-653 VNLHRGRRTD
+653 
-663 YYRLKEGGNPSA
+663 
-675 YFPWDAYSTQ
+675 
-685 DWEFLGHDREAAIE
+685 EAAIE

-813 LSGIDLGFTQ
+813 LSGIDLGFIQ

-834 SGNTH
+834 SGSTH

-859 HGDITLNDRSEL
+859 RGDITLNDRSEL

-915 ITLTP
+915 ITLNP

-943 GTFRFLTDIVRKQN
+943 GTFRFLTGIVRKQN
-957 DLLKLE
+957 APPLKLE
-963 GDSRGAFQIHVRN
+963 GDSRGAFQIHVKN

-981 QTTESLALVSFN
+981 QTTESLALVSLN

-1042 AEHERNQRAYDK
+1042 AEHERNQQAY
-1054 LHAKLTL
+1054 
-1061 KQQETERLQHVH
+1061 
-1073 QQAQTNQNGSE
+1073 
-1084 GRLTQINRE
+1084 
-1093 INQLQQNFNQT
+1093 NQL
-1104 AAEYNRANHSR
+1104 
-1115 TLKRRSIYGQYI
+1115 
-1127 RLQNTLHS
+1127 
-1135 RQQQATDI
+1135 QATDI

-1195 QNLCAAQGYSAD
+1195 QNLCAAQGYSVD

-1236 TAESELDKAR
+1236 MAESELDKAR

-1275 ETGVAGIRMP
+1275 KTGVAGIRMP
-1285 NQAELISRSAN
+1285 NLAELISRSAN
-1296 TAVSEQVAYNTGRQQ
+1296 TAVSEQAAYNTGRQQ

-1351 DYTHIGIQT
+1351 NYAHISIQT
-1360 GITDHLS
+1360 GITDRLS

-1409 DLGYSNSRTRFTNY
+1409 DLGYSNSRTRFTDY

-1507 YHTRQNSGS
+1507 YDTRQNSGS

-1536 LQIDAEYKGW
+1536 LQIDAGYKGW
-1546 NAKLHAAYGKDSNS
+1546 NAKLHAAYGKDSNT

>member
-1 MRFTHTTPFYSVLS
+1 MRFTHTTPFCSVLS

-22 SPAYSSIVRS
+22 SPAYSSIVRN

-41 FAENKGAFSVGASNI
+41 FAENKGAFAVGASNI

-99 THNSGY
+99 KHNVGY

-133 GYDYHLPRL
+133 DYDYHLPRL

-158 LLGNGQPKT
+158 LLGNGQPKA
-167 NAYLDAD
+167 NAYLDTD

-187 QVRKADGTRTQTA
+187 QVRKADGTRTRTA

-206 TGGTA
+206 TGGTP
-211 LKVLGSQNHG
+211 LKVLGFQNHG
-221 LRVGGSLTDQPLN
+221 LLVGGSLTDQPLN
-234 TYAIPGDSGSPL
+234 TYAVAGDSGSPL

-254 RWVLAGVLSTYTGFD
+254 RWVLAGVLGTYAGFD
-269 NFFNNYIVTQPEF
+269 NFFNKYIVTQPEF

-287 RQYETRMDV
+287 RQYETRLDV

-303 IWRDSGKGR
+303 IWRDNGNGG
-312 STLQGLNERITLP
+312 STLQGLNEHITLP

-340 PSEDAGKTLI
+340 PSADAGKTLI

-370 GALQFNSNFTVVG
+370 GALQFDSNFTVVG

-469 ADSRQIKP
+469 ADSQQIKP

-492 GNNLTFTHIRHADG
+492 GNNLAFTHIRHADG

-529 SPEHVEWVQ
+529 SPEYVEWVQ

-547 AVYEYINTH
+547 AVYEYINPH

-565 LKPGGNPSEFF
+565 LKPGGNPREFF

-584 SWQFVGNNKQQAAKQ
+584 SWQFIGNNRQQAAEQ
-599 VVQAENAR
+599 VAQAENAR

-628 SYSKTNIEWVQWSK
+628 SYSKTN
-642 HPTQALALYEY
+642 
-653 VNLHRGRRTD
+653 
-663 YYRLKEGGNPSA
+663 
-675 YFPWDAYSTQ
+675 
-685 DWEFLGHDREAAIE
+685 EAAIE

-800 NTAHLDGDITAYD
+800 NTAHLDGDITAYN
-813 LSGIDLGFTQ
+813 LSGIDLGFIQ

-834 SGNTH
+834 SGSTH

-859 HGDITLNDRSEL
+859 RGDITLNDRSEL

-915 ITLTP
+915 ITLNP

-943 GTFRFLTDIVRKQN
+943 GTFRFLTGIVRKQN
-957 DLLKLE
+957 APPSNWK
-963 GDSRGAFQIHVRN
+963 GTA
-976 TGQEP
+976 
-981 QTTESLALVSFN
+981 AA
-993 PKHSHQARFTLQN
+993 HSKSTSKTP
-1006 GYADLGAYRYI
+1006 D
-1017 LRKNNNGYSLYNPLK
+1017 KN
-1032 EAELQIEATR
+1032 
-1042 AEHERNQRAYDK
+1042 
-1054 LHAKLTL
+1054 L
-1061 KQQETERLQHVH
+1061 KQ
-1073 QQAQTNQNGSE
+1073 
-1084 GRLTQINRE
+1084 
-1093 INQLQQNFNQT
+1093 
-1104 AAEYNRANHSR
+1104 
-1115 TLKRRSIYGQYI
+1115 
-1127 RLQNTLHS
+1127 
-1135 RQQQATDI
+1135 
-1143 SRQVQHDSDATRQAL
+1143 
-1158 QAWQNSQT
+1158 
-1166 ELARIDSQVQ
+1166 
-1176 YLSAQLKQT
+1176 
-1185 DPLTGILTRA
+1185 P
-1195 QNLCAAQGYSAD
+1195 
-1207 ICRQVAKAADT
+1207 
-1218 NDLTLFE
+1218 
-1225 TELDTY
+1225 
-1231 IERVE
+1231 
-1236 TAESELDKAR
+1236 
-1246 QGGDAQAVETARHAY
+1246 
-1261 LNALNRLSRQIHSL
+1261 NRL
-1275 ETGVAGIRMP
+1275 
-1285 NQAELISRSAN
+1285 
-1296 TAVSEQVAYNTGRQQ
+1296 
-1311 AGRRIDRHLTDPQ
+1311 HL
-1324 QQNIW
+1324 
-1329 LETGTQQTDYHSG
+1329 
-1342 THRPYQQTT
+1342 
-1351 DYTHIGIQT
+1351 
-1360 GITDHLS
+1360 
-1367 VGTILT
+1367 
-1373 DERTNNRFDEG
+1373 
-1384 VSARNRSNGAHLF
+1384 
-1397 VKGENGALFAAA
+1397 
-1409 DLGYSNSRTRFTNY
+1409 
-1423 DGAAVRRHAWDAGIN
+1423 
-1438 TGIKIDTGINLRPYA
+1438 
-1453 GIRINRSNGNRYVL
+1453 
-1467 DGAEINSPAQIQT
+1467 
-1480 TWHAGIRLDK
+1480 
-1490 TVELGQAKL
+1490 
-1499 TPAFSSDY
+1499 
-1507 YHTRQNSGS
+1507 
-1516 ALSVNDRT
+1516 
-1524 LLQQAAHGTLHT
+1524 
-1536 LQIDAEYKGW
+1536 
-1546 NAKLHAAYGKDSNS
+1546 
-1560 ARHKQAGIKIG
+1560 
-1571 YNW
+1571 

>member
-1 MRFTHTTPFYSVLS
+1 MRFTHTIPFYSVLS

-41 FAENKGAFSVGASNI
+41 FAENKGAFAVGASNI

-69 LNGIPMPDFR
+69 LSGIPMPDFR

-99 THNSGY
+99 KHNVGY

-133 GYDYHLPRL
+133 DYDYHLPRL

-158 LLGNGQPKT
+158 LLGNGQPKA
-167 NAYLDAD
+167 NAYLDTD

-206 TGGTA
+206 TGGTP
-211 LKVLGSQNHG
+211 LKVLGFQNHG
-221 LRVGGSLTDQPLN
+221 LLVGDSLTDQPLN
-234 TYAIPGDSGSPL
+234 TYAVAGDSGSPL

-254 RWVLAGVLSTYTGFD
+254 RWVLAGVLSTYAGFD
-269 NFFNNYIVTQPEF
+269 SFFNKYIVTQPEF

-287 RQYETRMDV
+287 RQYETRLDV

-303 IWRDSGKGR
+303 IWRDNGNGD

-370 GALQFNSNFTVVG
+370 GALQFDSNFTVVG
-383 KNRTWQGAGV
+383 KNHTWQGAGV

-469 ADSRQIKP
+469 ADSQQIKP

-492 GNNLTFTHIRHADG
+492 GNNLAFTHIRHADG

-547 AVYEYINTH
+547 AVYEYINPH

-565 LKPGGNPSEFF
+565 LKPGGNPREFF
-576 PLNMENST
+576 PLNMKNST
-584 SWQFVGNNKQQAAKQ
+584 SWQFIGNNRQQAAEQ
-599 VVQAENAR
+599 VAQAENAR

-628 SYSKTNIEWVQWSK
+628 SYSKTN
-642 HPTQALALYEY
+642 
-653 VNLHRGRRTD
+653 
-663 YYRLKEGGNPSA
+663 
-675 YFPWDAYSTQ
+675 
-685 DWEFLGHDREAAIE
+685 EAAIE

-834 SGNTH
+834 SGSTH

-859 HGDITLNDRSEL
+859 RGDITLNDRSEL

-915 ITLTP
+915 ITLNP

-943 GTFRFLTDIVRKQN
+943 GTFRFLTGIVRKQN
-957 DLLKLE
+957 APLKLE
-963 GDSRGAFQIHVRN
+963 GDSRGAFQIHVKN

-981 QTTESLALVSFN
+981 QTTESLALVSLN

-1042 AEHERNQRAYDK
+1042 AEHERNQQAY
-1054 LHAKLTL
+1054 
-1061 KQQETERLQHVH
+1061 
-1073 QQAQTNQNGSE
+1073 
-1084 GRLTQINRE
+1084 
-1093 INQLQQNFNQT
+1093 NQL
-1104 AAEYNRANHSR
+1104 
-1115 TLKRRSIYGQYI
+1115 
-1127 RLQNTLHS
+1127 
-1135 RQQQATDI
+1135 QATDI

-1236 TAESELDKAR
+1236 MAESELDKAR

-1275 ETGVAGIRMP
+1275 KTGVAGIRMP
-1285 NQAELISRSAN
+1285 NLAELISRSAN
-1296 TAVSEQVAYNTGRQQ
+1296 TAVSEQAAYNTGRQQ

-1351 DYTHIGIQT
+1351 NYAHIGIQT
-1360 GITDHLS
+1360 GITDRLS

-1409 DLGYSNSRTRFTNY
+1409 DLGYSNSRTRFTDY

-1536 LQIDAEYKGW
+1536 LQIDAGYKGW
-1546 NAKLHAAYGKDSNS
+1546 NAKLHAAYGKDSNT